1 MKKRLLSA
9 ALALAMVLTLLPFSA
24 MPVSAA
30 TSGPKA
36 TAPSGVTAVEL
47 KEGADCASYNGT
59 SVRWYAANAVLGK
72 TTAGVDVKTPTAGYY
87 AWDSGKQTAYYATAG
102 YIQGTN
108 SAGGAWYNAQGTG
121 TSSSGFI
128 TFSSFTLIADTTMTT
143 AYYIP
148 SSLSVNLNGCDLT
161 LAYSERQ
168 GNILTNL
175 TVTNS
180 PADPAIAAAA
190 RPSGTLALPSDLS
203 SGVSDRSFTLTATNA
218 TISGSIK
225 VNGGATNNY
234 GFTGNLKNTTL
245 QGGIT
250 VEGAANGSSRLTLR
264 MQGDSEVGNHVAAY
278 NAVLDLDMSAGDK
291 VSGSGVICNSRK
303 ATIDVTASYSK
314 PATIASI
321 GLGADTAGGAIENK
335 SGGTINLNSAACVTG
350 AITTFGQTTINV
362 KDTSTVGGNITFLSG
377 AATDGVGGAA
387 PNWTGTN
394 INITGYQTRVGG
406 ITQAAGDSL
415 KATVKVDDTATC
427 GKIALNEYGGTIT
440 VSHATTS
447 DIGMGLGTLTV
458 DNGATVN
465 GSISVGTKGAAN
477 ATISGANTTVSGV
490 VNPNNKGT
498 TLVINDGKFTSTETI
513 VVGNPS
519 TNVPKIRFELEK
531 GTTTV
536 KGGTFG
542 GSLQGSPVLSGIAYE
557 FKNLNDNL
565 YTYVR
570 TAPVND
576 VFKTLVD
583 MTQAAGGVNKT
594 QIIASDYDYDVASTQ
609 GRAYVLFKVDHNT
622 TGGVNNTPVSVLK
635 ILGTK
640 DSVIDLPDQVGG
652 RKVSYWYKG
661 EERHQT
667 NYIITAEDVTAQI
680 DGSDTPVTLLADS
693 TAAGST
699 DITAVALDTAKDVNG
714 LYKGLTI
721 SLDAS
726 GKVIKLSGLVDLAGK
741 NSASIPLK
749 LVNSRGDDTKL
760 KVNALVSLSS
770 NGQKRVYFT
779 DPSTGLTISGD
790 NSILTVAN
798 STQQFTLDGS
808 GLVVRDIN
816 LPISVAGSNNGTTNG
831 IAPGKPVAKVNG
843 GIAGTAGRESYKNA
857 LEANSQFATSGNNQ
871 LKNSIAV
878 QQSLNN
884 VLKSVTKSQVDNW
897 LATARRT
904 IATELKDTNSAKYAE
919 TYAAWD
925 TIEVEPY
932 LDIVVNNWTN
942 KTGNASS
949 ASLDVNLTL
958 KYRVVAV
965 HRANADWPSSITTQD
980 QKNKFERVEVTT
992 GNLTLTGDYGDIQLT
1007 LALPDEFAPAG
1018 TKLYAHHGNYAYDT
1032 GTGVVGTDKART
1044 VTFTTSHGFSPFT
1057 INEKTPVAQ
1066 SSKIIRNG
1074 VATADGEYDGAD
1086 AIAYPYLYD
1095 NLDTAVAEVADKGAI
1110 KLFPGFKTGT
1120 TDVPVS
1126 GKARIFRVITE
1137 ANSQTK
1143 LNFTGSNTKFT
1154 GDEANGNMTYTVT
1167 LSSDTAVAPTQK
1179 PIPVSAVAVTG
1190 GSASL
1195 SASRADEGDTIT
1207 VTLLPVAG
1215 YAAAGVAV
1223 RTDTGASVVVNGSG
1237 TRYTFVVPK
1246 GINVKSITVTP
1257 SFTKVNSNATVTV
1270 SNPAVGGTA
1279 ATTAGNNQ
1287 VAPGTPVTVTVSP
1300 TSGYRTMGIYV
1311 TNATASRTGANT
1323 FSFTVPANTTNVVVT
1338 PRFDRTNGTLFE
1350 DVWSYDYF
1358 SSAVAW
1364 AVGRGITNGD
1374 GSVYRFGTGKSCTR
1388 EDMVTFLWRNA
1399 GSPVVSGVTNPFWD
1413 VQVGSYYYNAVM
1425 WAIKNGI
1432 TKGVS
1437 SNQFGVGRPVTRGE
1451 AVTFLYRAAG
1461 EPAASTNSG
1470 FYDVP
1475 SSQYYAKAVTWAVGK
1490 GITNGDGSTVRFNP
1504 NGSCL
1509 REQIVTFMYRN
1520 ATGTRA

>member
-30 TSGPKA
+30 STATLGTDQSGKCSVTWRKA
-36 TAPSGVTAVEL
+36 DFVVG
-47 KEGADCASYNGT
+47 KDADGN
-59 SVRWYAANAVLGK
+59 
-72 TTAGVDVKTPTAGYY
+72 DVKTPSDGYY
-87 AWDSGKQTAYYATAG
+87 YWDGASRTLYSTTSGVLN
-102 YIQGTN
+102 GTN
-108 SAGGAWYNAQGTG
+108 ATSGTWYDSPVTANG
-121 TSSSGFI
+121 I
-128 TFSSFTLIADTTMTT
+128 LSSFTLIGNITVSGAHS
-143 AYYIP
+143 A
-148 SSLSVNLNGCDLT
+148 SSINVNLNNKSLDLRSYT
-161 LAYSERQ
+161 DAATTKLS
-168 GNILTNL
+168 GL
-175 TVTNS
+175 TVTNT
-180 PADPAIAAAA
+180 PVTGTADKTQAVTL
-190 RPSGTLALPSDLS
+190 PSGWS
-203 SGVSDRSFTLTATNA
+203 SLSDRSITLNVTNA
-218 TISGSIK
+218 TVTATSSITIT
-225 VNGGATNNY
+225 GAVGNNY
-234 GFTGNLKNTTL
+234 GFSATLTNAVLTGP
-245 QGGIT
+245 
-250 VEGAANGSSRLTLR
+250 VYVNGVPNNSSSLRLDMR
-264 MQGDSEVGNHVAAY
+264 GDSSANSGICATYAT
-278 NAVLDLDMSAGDK
+278 LDLDMKAGDS
-291 VSGSGVICNSRK
+291 VGGVTCKGKK
-303 ATIDVTASYSK
+303 ATIDANGYPK
-314 PATIASI
+314 RATIGSIDLGGTDVSGAS
-321 GLGADTAGGAIENK
+321 ENK
-335 SGGTINLNSAACVTG
+335 SGGTINLVSAADVTG
-350 AITTFGQTTINV
+350 AINTFGQTTINV

-513 VVGNPS
+513 AVGNPS

-609 GRAYVLFKVDHNT
+609 GGAYVLFKVDHNT

-667 NYIITAEDVTAQI
+667 NYIITAEDVTAQN

-857 LEANSQFATSGNNQ
+857 LEANSQFAISGNNQ

-1007 LALPDEFAPAG
+1007 LALPDEFVPTTG
-1018 TKLYAHHGNYAYDT
+1018 TTLYAHHGNYAY
-1032 GTGVVGTDKART
+1032 GTTVAGNDRTRT

-1074 VATADGEYDGAD
+1074 VAEGKDYGATD
-1086 AIAYPYLYD
+1086 ISFPYLYD

>member
-30 TSGPKA
+30 STATLGTDQSGKCSVTWRKA
-36 TAPSGVTAVEL
+36 DFVVG
-47 KEGADCASYNGT
+47 KDADGN
-59 SVRWYAANAVLGK
+59 
-72 TTAGVDVKTPTAGYY
+72 DVKTPSDGYY
-87 AWDSGKQTAYYATAG
+87 YWDGASRTLYSTTSGVLN
-102 YIQGTN
+102 GTN
-108 SAGGAWYNAQGTG
+108 ATSGTWYDSPVTANG
-121 TSSSGFI
+121 I
-128 TFSSFTLIADTTMTT
+128 LSSFTLIGNITVSGAHS
-143 AYYIP
+143 A
-148 SSLSVNLNGCDLT
+148 SSINVNLNNKSLDLQSYT
-161 LAYSERQ
+161 DAATTKLS
-168 GNILTNL
+168 GL
-175 TVTNS
+175 TVTNT
-180 PADPAIAAAA
+180 PVTGTADKTQAVTL
-190 RPSGTLALPSDLS
+190 PSGWS
-203 SGVSDRSFTLTATNA
+203 SLSDRSITLNVTNA
-218 TISGSIK
+218 TVTATSSITIT
-225 VNGGATNNY
+225 GAVGNNY
-234 GFTGNLKNTTL
+234 GFSATLTNAVLTGP
-245 QGGIT
+245 
-250 VEGAANGSSRLTLR
+250 VYVNGVPNNSSSLRLDMR
-264 MQGDSEVGNHVAAY
+264 GDSSANSGICATYAT
-278 NAVLDLDMSAGDK
+278 LDLDMKAGDS
-291 VSGSGVICNSRK
+291 VGGVTCKGKK
-303 ATIDVTASYSK
+303 ATIDANGYPK
-314 PATIASI
+314 RATIGSI
-321 GLGADTAGGAIENK
+321 DLGGTDVGGASENK
-335 SGGTINLNSAACVTG
+335 SGGTINLVSAADVTG
-350 AITTFGQTTINV
+350 AINTFGQTTINV

-513 VVGNPS
+513 AVGNPS

-609 GRAYVLFKVDHNT
+609 GGAYVLFKVDHNT

-667 NYIITAEDVTAQI
+667 NYIITAEDVTAQN

-857 LEANSQFATSGNNQ
+857 LEANSQFAISGNNQ

-1007 LALPDEFAPAG
+1007 LALPDEFVPTTG
-1018 TKLYAHHGNYAYDT
+1018 TTLYAHHGNYAY
-1032 GTGVVGTDKART
+1032 GTTVAGNDRTRT

-1074 VATADGEYDGAD
+1074 VAEGKDYGATD
-1086 AIAYPYLYD
+1086 ISFPYLYD

>member
-30 TSGPKA
+30 STATLGTDQSGKCSVTWRKA
-36 TAPSGVTAVEL
+36 DFVVG
-47 KEGADCASYNGT
+47 KDADGN
-59 SVRWYAANAVLGK
+59 
-72 TTAGVDVKTPTAGYY
+72 DVKTPSDGYY
-87 AWDSGKQTAYYATAG
+87 YWDGASRTLYSTTSGVLN
-102 YIQGTN
+102 GTN
-108 SAGGAWYNAQGTG
+108 ATSGTWYDSPVTANG
-121 TSSSGFI
+121 I
-128 TFSSFTLIADTTMTT
+128 LSSFTLIGNIMVSGAHS
-143 AYYIP
+143 A
-148 SSLSVNLNGCDLT
+148 SSINVNLNNKSLDLQSYT
-161 LAYSERQ
+161 DAATTKLS
-168 GNILTNL
+168 GL
-175 TVTNS
+175 TVTNT
-180 PADPAIAAAA
+180 PVTGTADKTQAVTL
-190 RPSGTLALPSDLS
+190 PSGWS
-203 SGVSDRSFTLTATNA
+203 SLRDRSITLNVTNA
-218 TISGSIK
+218 TVTATSSITIT
-225 VNGGATNNY
+225 GAVGNNY
-234 GFTGNLKNTTL
+234 GFSATLTNAVLTGP
-245 QGGIT
+245 
-250 VEGAANGSSRLTLR
+250 VYVNGVPNNSSSLRLDMR
-264 MQGDSEVGNHVAAY
+264 GDSSANSGICATYAT
-278 NAVLDLDMSAGDK
+278 LDLDMKAGDS
-291 VSGSGVICNSRK
+291 VGGVTCKGKK
-303 ATIDVTASYSK
+303 ATIDANGYPK
-314 PATIASI
+314 RATIGSIDLGGTDVSGAS
-321 GLGADTAGGAIENK
+321 ENK
-335 SGGTINLNSAACVTG
+335 SGGTINLVSAADVTG
-350 AITTFGQTTINV
+350 AINTFGQTTINV

-513 VVGNPS
+513 AVGNPS

-594 QIIASDYDYDVASTQ
+594 KIIASDYDYDVASTQ
-609 GRAYVLFKVDHNT
+609 GGAYVLFKVDHNT

-667 NYIITAEDVTAQI
+667 NYIITAEDVTAQN

-857 LEANSQFATSGNNQ
+857 LEANSQFAISGNNQ

-1007 LALPDEFAPAG
+1007 LALPDEFVPTTG
-1018 TKLYAHHGNYAYDT
+1018 TTLYAHHGNYAY
-1032 GTGVVGTDKART
+1032 GTTVAGNDRTRT

-1074 VATADGEYDGAD
+1074 VAEGKDYGATD
-1086 AIAYPYLYD
+1086 ISFPYLYD

>member
-9 ALALAMVLTLLPFSA
+9 ALALAMVLTLMPVSVL
-24 MPVSAA
+24 PVSAA
-30 TSGPKA
+30 ATTPDGTQMGEQQEGMTVTWYGTEHTYGKDNAGNDVTSTNP
-36 TAPSGVTAVEL
+36 
-47 KEGADCASYNGT
+47 
-59 SVRWYAANAVLGK
+59 
-72 TTAGVDVKTPTAGYY
+72 GYY
-87 AWDSGKQTAYYATAG
+87 AWDANARTLYYAASG
-102 YIQGTN
+102 VIEGL
-108 SAGGAWYNAQGTG
+108 SAAGGRWHPKPHTVNGTA
-121 TSSSGFI
+121 TYML
-128 TFSSFTLIADTTMTT
+128 SSFTLVGDITMNDPWA
-143 AYYIP
+143 AYAQ
-148 SSLSVNLNGCDLT
+148 SSISVNLNNYNLT
-161 LAYSERQ
+161 ISSGFNESN
-168 GNILTNL
+168 GTKFSNL
-175 TVTNS
+175 TVTNT
-180 PADPAIAAAA
+180 PVTGTADKTN
-190 RPSGTLALPSDLS
+190 SKVTLPSHWASLT
-203 SGVSDRSFTLTATNA
+203 DRSITLNVTNA
-218 TISGSIK
+218 ATDGNITITGD
-225 VNGGATNNY
+225 ATTNY
-234 GFTGNLKNTTL
+234 GFNGTFKNAHVNTSVTVNGADTGRSSLKVL
-245 QGGIT
+245 
-250 VEGAANGSSRLTLR
+250 
-264 MQGDSEVGNHVAAY
+264 MQGDSAMGHITAN
-278 NAVLDLDMSAGDK
+278 NATLDLDMAAGDK
-291 VSGSGVICNSRK
+291 VIGVSCIGKK
-303 ATIDVTASYSK
+303 ATIDANGYPK
-314 PATIASI
+314 RATIESI
-321 GLGADTAGGAIENK
+321 TLGNAARENK
-335 SGGTINLNSAACVTG
+335 SGGTINLNSAADVTG
-350 AITTFGQTTINV
+350 AINTYGQTTINV
-362 KDTSTVGGNITFLSG
+362 KDTSTTGAINFLSG
-377 AATDGVGGAA
+377 MANDGVGGAA
-387 PNWTGTN
+387 PNWAGTN
-394 INITGYQTRVGG
+394 INVTGYQTRVGG

-415 KATVKVDDTATC
+415 KATVKVDDTATS
-427 GKIALNEYGGTIT
+427 GAVNLNAYGGTVT
-440 VSHATTS
+440 VSHATTGA
-447 DIGMGLGTLTV
+447 IGMGLGTLTV

-465 GSISVGTKGAAN
+465 GAISIGHKGAAN
-477 ATISGANTTVSGV
+477 ATISGENTTVTGV
-490 VNPNNKGT
+490 INPNNKGT
-498 TLVINDGKFTSTETI
+498 TLVINNGTFTSNELLSD
-513 VVGNPS
+513 NDPS
-519 TNVPKIRFELEK
+519 SGKMKDELGK
-531 GTTTV
+531 GSTTV

-542 GSLQGSPVLSGIAYE
+542 VSLLGSPVLSNIAYE
-557 FKNLNDNL
+557 FGKGKDGPGFSITDAM
-565 YTYVR
+565 YTYIPAG
-570 TAPVND
+570 TIND
-576 VFKTLVD
+576 VFQKLAD
-583 MTQAAGGVNKT
+583 MTQDAGSVENT
-594 QIIASDYDYDVASTQ
+594 NIRPASTIP
-609 GRAYVLFKVDHNT
+609 GVGGDAVIDFVLDHDNV
-622 TGGVNNTPVSVLK
+622 GGQLNTPVSVVR
-635 ILGTK
+635 ILARPNA
-640 DSVIDLPDQVGG
+640 VIDLPNKVGG
-652 RKVSYWYKG
+652 RTVTNWYKG
-661 EERHQT
+661 EAAHKT
-667 NYIITAEDVTAQI
+667 NYIVVEADCYANNNLKSVELV
-680 DGSDTPVTLLADS
+680 ADS
-693 TAAGST
+693 TSAGNN
-699 DITAVALDTAKDVNG
+699 DITSVSLDAARDTG
-714 LYKGLTI
+714 GTYKGLTI
-721 SLDAS
+721 SLDSS
-726 GKVIKLSGLVDLAGK
+726 GKVIKLSGLVTLVGNQAV
-741 NSASIPLK
+741 IPLQ
-749 LVNSRGDDTKL
+749 LVNARGQATL
-760 KVNALVSLSS
+760 KVDVLVDQQ
-770 NGQKRVYFT
+770 NNQKRVYFT
-779 DPSTGLTISGD
+779 NPQPSTGLTISGD
-790 NSILTVAN
+790 NRILTVAN

-816 LPISVAGSNNGTTNG
+816 LPISVRGSAQGTITAGPS
-831 IAPGKPVAKVNG
+831 VAKVNG

-857 LEANSQFATSGNNQ
+857 LEQVKPFDNVASGKE

-919 TYAAWD
+919 TYAAWG

-965 HRANADWPSSITTQD
+965 HGGNTWPNGITQEQ
-980 QKNKFERVEVTT
+980 QKKFERVEVTT
-992 GNLTLTGDYGDIQLT
+992 GNLTLSGDYGDIQLT
-1007 LALPDEFAPAG
+1007 LALPDEFAPTD
-1018 TKLYAHHGNYAYDT
+1018 TKLYAHHGNYAY
-1032 GTGVVGTDKART
+1032 GTTVAGNNRTRT

-1074 VATADGEYDGAD
+1074 VAEGKDYGANN
-1086 AIAYPYLYD
+1086 ISFPYLYD

>member
-30 TSGPKA
+30 STATLGTDQSGKCSVTWRKA
-36 TAPSGVTAVEL
+36 DFVVG
-47 KEGADCASYNGT
+47 KDADGN
-59 SVRWYAANAVLGK
+59 
-72 TTAGVDVKTPTAGYY
+72 DVKTPSDGYY
-87 AWDSGKQTAYYATAG
+87 YWDGASRTLYSTTSGVLN
-102 YIQGTN
+102 GTN
-108 SAGGAWYNAQGTG
+108 ATSGTWYDSPVTANG
-121 TSSSGFI
+121 I
-128 TFSSFTLIADTTMTT
+128 LSSFTLIGNITVSGAHS
-143 AYYIP
+143 A
-148 SSLSVNLNGCDLT
+148 SSINVNLNNKSLGLQSYTDAATTKL
-161 LAYSERQ
+161 S
-168 GNILTNL
+168 GL
-175 TVTNS
+175 TVTNT
-180 PADPAIAAAA
+180 PVTGTADKTQAVTL
-190 RPSGTLALPSDLS
+190 PSGWS
-203 SGVSDRSFTLTATNA
+203 SLSDRSITLNVTNA
-218 TISGSIK
+218 TVTATSSITIT
-225 VNGGATNNY
+225 GAVGNNY
-234 GFTGNLKNTTL
+234 GFSATLTNAVLTGP
-245 QGGIT
+245 
-250 VEGAANGSSRLTLR
+250 VYVNGVPNNSSSLRLDMR
-264 MQGDSEVGNHVAAY
+264 GDSSANSGICATYAT
-278 NAVLDLDMSAGDK
+278 LDLDMKAGDS
-291 VSGSGVICNSRK
+291 VGGVTCKGKK
-303 ATIDVTASYSK
+303 ATIDANGYPK
-314 PATIASI
+314 RATIGSIDLGGTDVSGAS
-321 GLGADTAGGAIENK
+321 ENK
-335 SGGTINLNSAACVTG
+335 SGGTINLVSAADVTG
-350 AITTFGQTTINV
+350 AINTFGQTTINV

-513 VVGNPS
+513 AVGNPS

-609 GRAYVLFKVDHNT
+609 GGAYVLFKVDHNT

-667 NYIITAEDVTAQI
+667 NYIITAEDVTAQN

-857 LEANSQFATSGNNQ
+857 LEANSQFAISGNNQ

-1007 LALPDEFAPAG
+1007 LALPDEFVPTTG
-1018 TKLYAHHGNYAYDT
+1018 TTLYAHHGNYAY
-1032 GTGVVGTDKART
+1032 GTTVAGNDRTRT

-1074 VATADGEYDGAD
+1074 VAEGKDYGATD
-1086 AIAYPYLYD
+1086 ISFPYLYD

>member
-9 ALALAMVLTLLPFSA
+9 ALALAMVLTLMPVSV
-24 MPVSAA
+24 MPVSATTTLDGTQMGA
-30 TSGPKA
+30 QQEGMTVTWYGTEHTYGKDNDGNDVTS
-36 TAPSGVTAVEL
+36 
-47 KEGADCASYNGT
+47 
-59 SVRWYAANAVLGK
+59 R
-72 TTAGVDVKTPTAGYY
+72 TPGYY
-87 AWDSGKQTAYYATAG
+87 AWDANARKLYHAASGVIEGLSA
-102 YIQGTN
+102 
-108 SAGGAWYNAQGTG
+108 AGGRWHPNAYTSNGTA
-121 TSSSGFI
+121 THML
-128 TFSSFTLIADTTMTT
+128 SSFTLVGDTTVSGSGT
-143 AYYIP
+143 AYAQ
-148 SSLSVNLNGCDLT
+148 SSISVNLNNHSLT
-161 LAYSERQ
+161 ISDGFNESN
-168 GNILTNL
+168 GTKFSNL
-175 TVTNS
+175 TVTNT
-180 PADPAIAAAA
+180 PVTGVADKTKAV
-190 RPSGTLALPSDLS
+190 TLPTSWAGSTQGAGL
-203 SGVSDRSFTLTATNA
+203 SDRSITLNVTNATVSGGICVNGGVGNNYGFSATLTNAVLSGDVHVYGAPNNSSSLRLDMRGDSTASGICATNA
-218 TISGSIK
+218 T
-225 VNGGATNNY
+225 
-234 GFTGNLKNTTL
+234 
-245 QGGIT
+245 
-250 VEGAANGSSRLTLR
+250 
-264 MQGDSEVGNHVAAY
+264 
-278 NAVLDLDMSAGDK
+278 LDLDMKAGDS
-291 VSGSGVICNSRK
+291 VDGVTCNGKK
-303 ATIDVTASYSK
+303 ATIDVNASYSK
-314 PATIASI
+314 HATIASI
-321 GLGADTAGGAIENK
+321 TLGNTASENK
-335 SGGTINLNSAACVTG
+335 SGGTINLNSAAHVTG
-350 AITTFGQTTINV
+350 EISTFGQTTINV
-362 KDTSTVGGNITFLSG
+362 KDTSTVGDNITFLSG
-377 AATDGVGGAA
+377 KATDGVNGAA
-387 PNWTGTN
+387 PNWAGTN
-394 INITGYQTRVGG
+394 INVTGYQTRVGG
-406 ITQAAGDSL
+406 IKQEADDSL
-415 KATVKVDDTATC
+415 SATVKVEDTATC
-427 GKIALNEYGGTIT
+427 GVVDLNAYGGALT
-440 VSHATTS
+440 VSNATVGAAGNTNGA
-447 DIGMGLGTLTV
+447 IGLGRGTLTV
-458 DNGATVN
+458 NNGATVN
-465 GSISVGTKGAAN
+465 GTINFGEKGEAN
-477 ATISGANTTVSGV
+477 ATISGENTTVTGV
-490 VNPNNKGT
+490 VAPADKGS
-498 TLVINDGKFTSTETI
+498 TLVINDGKFTSTGD
-513 VVGNPS
+513 V
-519 TNVPKIRFELEK
+519 KKELED

-536 KGGTFG
+536 KGGTFAV
-542 GSLQGSPVLSGIAYE
+542 SLLGSPVLSNIAYE
-557 FKNLNDNL
+557 FAEGGYGVGGQAGFTASS
-565 YTYVR
+565 YTYIP
-570 TAPVND
+570 TGAVND
-576 VFKTLVD
+576 VFQKLVD
-583 MTQAAGGVNKT
+583 MTQDAGGVSKS
-594 QIIASDYDYDVASTQ
+594 QARPASTIPDS
-609 GRAYVLFKVDHNT
+609 GKGDVPIEFVLDHDAI
-622 TGGVNNTPVSVLK
+622 GGELNTPVSVVQIVAK
-635 ILGTK
+635 PNA
-640 DSVIDLPDQVGG
+640 VIDLPSKVGG
-652 RKVSYWYKG
+652 RTVTNWYKG
-661 EERHQT
+661 EAAHKT
-667 NYIITAEDVTAQI
+667 NYIVTEQDAV
-680 DGSDTPVTLLADS
+680 DCLGGKATVKLVADS
-693 TAAGST
+693 TSAGNN
-699 DITAVALDTAKDVNG
+699 DITAVSLNTGIAGSDA
-714 LYKGLTI
+714 YKGLTI

-726 GKVIKLSGLVDLAGK
+726 KKVIKLSGLVTLVGNQAV
-741 NSASIPLK
+741 IPLK
-749 LVNSRGDDTKL
+749 LVNARGQDSLT
-760 KVNALVSLSS
+760 VSVLVDQQ
-770 NGQKRVYFT
+770 NNQKRVYFT
-779 DPSTGLTISGD
+779 NPSTGLTISGD
-790 NSILTVAN
+790 NSILTVTN

-816 LPISVAGSNNGTTNG
+816 LPISVAGSKNGTTNG
-831 IAPGKPVAKVNG
+831 ITPGKPVAKVNG
-843 GIAGTAGRESYKNA
+843 GIAGTAGRESYKKS
-857 LEANSQFATSGNNQ
+857 LEDNSQFDTTGNNQ
-871 LKNSIAV
+871 LKDSIAV

-884 VLKSVTKSQVDNW
+884 VLKGVTKSQVDNW

-919 TYAAWD
+919 TYAAWG

-965 HRANADWPSSITTQD
+965 HGGNTWPSGMTAP
-980 QKNKFERVEVTT
+980 QKTKFARVEVTT
-992 GNLTLTGDYGDIQLT
+992 GNLTLTGDYGNIQLT
-1007 LALPDEFAPAG
+1007 LALPDEFVPTTG
-1018 TKLYAHHGNYAYDT
+1018 TTLYAHHGNYAY
-1032 GTGVVGTDKART
+1032 GTTVAGSNRTRT

-1074 VATADGEYDGAD
+1074 VATKDGEYGSAN
-1086 AIAYPYLYD
+1086 ITYPYLYD

-1399 GSPVVSGVTNPFWD
+1399 GSPVVTGVTNPFWD

-1425 WAIKNGI
+1425 WAVKNGI

-1437 SNQFGVGRPVTRGE
+1437 SNQFGVGRPVSRGE

>member
-30 TSGPKA
+30 STATLGTDQSGKCSVTWRKA
-36 TAPSGVTAVEL
+36 DFVVG
-47 KEGADCASYNGT
+47 KDADGN
-59 SVRWYAANAVLGK
+59 
-72 TTAGVDVKTPTAGYY
+72 DVKTPSDGYY
-87 AWDSGKQTAYYATAG
+87 YWDGASRTLYSTTSGVLN
-102 YIQGTN
+102 GTN
-108 SAGGAWYNAQGTG
+108 ATSGTWYDSPVTANG
-121 TSSSGFI
+121 I
-128 TFSSFTLIADTTMTT
+128 LSSFTLIGNITVSGAHS
-143 AYYIP
+143 A
-148 SSLSVNLNGCDLT
+148 SSINVNLNNKSLDLQSYT
-161 LAYSERQ
+161 DAATTKLS
-168 GNILTNL
+168 GL
-175 TVTNS
+175 TVTNT
-180 PADPAIAAAA
+180 PVTGTADKTQAVTL
-190 RPSGTLALPSDLS
+190 PSGWS
-203 SGVSDRSFTLTATNA
+203 SLSDRSITLNVTNATVTATSSITITGAVGNNYGFSATLTNAVLSGAVYVYGASNNSSSLRLDMRGDSSANSGICATNA
-218 TISGSIK
+218 T
-225 VNGGATNNY
+225 
-234 GFTGNLKNTTL
+234 
-245 QGGIT
+245 
-250 VEGAANGSSRLTLR
+250 
-264 MQGDSEVGNHVAAY
+264 
-278 NAVLDLDMSAGDK
+278 LDLDMKAGDS
-291 VSGSGVICNSRK
+291 VGGVTCNGKK
-303 ATIDVTASYSK
+303 ATIDVNASYSK
-314 PATIASI
+314 PASITSITLGNTAS
-321 GLGADTAGGAIENK
+321 ENK
-335 SGGTINLNSAACVTG
+335 SGGTINLNSAAHVTG

-377 AATDGVGGAA
+377 KATDGVNGAA

-394 INITGYQTRVGG
+394 INVTGYQTRVGG
-406 ITQAAGDSL
+406 IIQAADDSL
-415 KATVKVDDTATC
+415 KATVKVDDTAAC
-427 GKIALNEYGGTIT
+427 GAIALNEYGGTIT
-440 VSHATTS
+440 VSHATTGG
-447 DIGMGLGTLTV
+447 IGMGLGTLIV

-498 TLVINDGKFTSTETI
+498 TLVINDGKFTSTQTI
-513 VVGNPS
+513 AVGNPS

-557 FKNLNDNL
+557 FKNLNDKL

-609 GRAYVLFKVDHNT
+609 GGAYVLFKVDHNT
-622 TGGVNNTPVSVLK
+622 TGGVNNTPVSVLQ

-667 NYIITAEDVTAQI
+667 NYIITAEDVTAQN

-816 LPISVAGSNNGTTNG
+816 LPISVSGSGSNTITAG
-831 IAPGKPVAKVNG
+831 PSVAKVNG
-843 GIAGTAGRESYKNA
+843 GIAGTAGRESYKTA
-857 LEANSQFATSGNNQ
+857 LEQVKPFDNADPGKQ
-871 LKNSIAV
+871 LKDSIAV

-965 HRANADWPSSITTQD
+965 HRNSAAWPTGMTQE
-980 QKNKFERVEVTT
+980 QQEKFKRVEVTT

-1007 LALPDEFAPAG
+1007 LALPDEFVPTTG
-1018 TKLYAHHGNYAYDT
+1018 TTLYAHHGNYAYGTTVT
-1032 GTGVVGTDKART
+1032 GRNRTRT

-1074 VATADGEYDGAD
+1074 VAEGKDYGAND
-1086 AIAYPYLYD
+1086 ISFPYLYD

>member
-1 MKKRLLSA
+1 
-9 ALALAMVLTLLPFSA
+9 
-24 MPVSAA
+24 
-30 TSGPKA
+30 
-36 TAPSGVTAVEL
+36 
-47 KEGADCASYNGT
+47 
-59 SVRWYAANAVLGK
+59 
-72 TTAGVDVKTPTAGYY
+72 
-87 AWDSGKQTAYYATAG
+87 
-102 YIQGTN
+102 
-108 SAGGAWYNAQGTG
+108 
-121 TSSSGFI
+121 
-128 TFSSFTLIADTTMTT
+128 
-143 AYYIP
+143 
-148 SSLSVNLNGCDLT
+148 
-161 LAYSERQ
+161 
-168 GNILTNL
+168 
-175 TVTNS
+175 
-180 PADPAIAAAA
+180 
-190 RPSGTLALPSDLS
+190 
-203 SGVSDRSFTLTATNA
+203 
-218 TISGSIK
+218 
-225 VNGGATNNY
+225 
-234 GFTGNLKNTTL
+234 
-245 QGGIT
+245 
-250 VEGAANGSSRLTLR
+250 
-264 MQGDSEVGNHVAAY
+264 
-278 NAVLDLDMSAGDK
+278 
-291 VSGSGVICNSRK
+291 
-303 ATIDVTASYSK
+303 
-314 PATIASI
+314 
-321 GLGADTAGGAIENK
+321 
-335 SGGTINLNSAACVTG
+335 
-350 AITTFGQTTINV
+350 
-362 KDTSTVGGNITFLSG
+362 
-377 AATDGVGGAA
+377 
-387 PNWTGTN
+387 
-394 INITGYQTRVGG
+394 
-406 ITQAAGDSL
+406 
-415 KATVKVDDTATC
+415 
-427 GKIALNEYGGTIT
+427 
-440 VSHATTS
+440 
-447 DIGMGLGTLTV
+447 
-458 DNGATVN
+458 
-465 GSISVGTKGAAN
+465 
-477 ATISGANTTVSGV
+477 
-490 VNPNNKGT
+490 
-498 TLVINDGKFTSTETI
+498 
-513 VVGNPS
+513 
-519 TNVPKIRFELEK
+519 
-531 GTTTV
+531 
-536 KGGTFG
+536 
-542 GSLQGSPVLSGIAYE
+542 
-557 FKNLNDNL
+557 
-565 YTYVR
+565 
-570 TAPVND
+570 
-576 VFKTLVD
+576 
-583 MTQAAGGVNKT
+583 MTQDAGGVDHTNIKP
-594 QIIASDYDYDVASTQ
+594 ASTIPNSGTGV
-609 GRAYVLFKVDHNT
+609 GRGTALIDFVLDHNNQ
-622 TGGVNNTPVSVLK
+622 GGQLNTPVSVVR
-635 ILGTK
+635 IFAQPNA
-640 DSVIDLPDQVGG
+640 VIDLPNKVGG
-652 RKVSYWYKG
+652 RTVTNWYKN
-661 EERHQT
+661 ENAHKT
-667 NYIITAEDVTAQI
+667 NYIVVNEDYN
-680 DGSDTPVTLLADS
+680 GGTPIKLVADS
-693 TAAGST
+693 TSAGNN
-699 DITAVALDTAKDVNG
+699 DITAVSLDAGRDTSG
-714 LYKGLTI
+714 TYKGLTI

-726 GKVIKLSGLVDLAGK
+726 NKVIKLSGLVTLVGNQAV
-741 NSASIPLK
+741 IPLQ
-749 LVNSRGDDTKL
+749 LVNARGQATL
-760 KVNALVSLSS
+760 KVDVLVDQQ
-770 NGQKRVYFT
+770 NNQKRVYFT
-779 DPSTGLTISGD
+779 NPSTGLTISGD
-790 NSILTVAN
+790 NSILTVTN

-816 LPISVAGSNNGTTNG
+816 LPISVRGSGSGTITAGPS
-831 IAPGKPVAKVNG
+831 VAKVNG
-843 GIAGTAGRESYKNA
+843 GIAGTAGRESYKQA
-857 LEANSQFATSGNNQ
+857 LEKNNPFNSATTGM
-871 LKNSIAV
+871 LKDSIAV

-980 QKNKFERVEVTT
+980 QMNKFERVEVTT

-1032 GTGVVGTDKART
+1032 GTGVAGTDKART

-1074 VATADGEYDGAD
+1074 VATAGGEYDGAD

-1120 TDVPVS
+1120 TDVP
-1126 GKARIFRVITE
+1126 KARIFRVITE

-1195 SASRADEGDTIT
+1195 SASRAD

>member
-30 TSGPKA
+30 STATLGTDQSGKCSVTWRKA
-36 TAPSGVTAVEL
+36 DFVVG
-47 KEGADCASYNGT
+47 KDADGN
-59 SVRWYAANAVLGK
+59 
-72 TTAGVDVKTPTAGYY
+72 DVKTPSDGYY
-87 AWDSGKQTAYYATAG
+87 YWDGASRTLYSTTSGVLN
-102 YIQGTN
+102 GTN
-108 SAGGAWYNAQGTG
+108 ATSGTWYDSPVTANG
-121 TSSSGFI
+121 I
-128 TFSSFTLIADTTMTT
+128 LSSFTLIGNITVSGAHS
-143 AYYIP
+143 A
-148 SSLSVNLNGCDLT
+148 SSINVNLNNKSLDLQSYT
-161 LAYSERQ
+161 DAATTKLS
-168 GNILTNL
+168 GL
-175 TVTNS
+175 TVTNT
-180 PADPAIAAAA
+180 PVTGTADKTQAVTL
-190 RPSGTLALPSDLS
+190 PSGWS
-203 SGVSDRSFTLTATNA
+203 SLSDRSITLNVTNA
-218 TISGSIK
+218 TVTATSSITIT
-225 VNGGATNNY
+225 GAVGNNY
-234 GFTGNLKNTTL
+234 GFSATLTNAVLTGP
-245 QGGIT
+245 
-250 VEGAANGSSRLTLR
+250 VYVNGVPNNSSSLRLDMR
-264 MQGDSEVGNHVAAY
+264 GDSSANSGICATYAT
-278 NAVLDLDMSAGDK
+278 LDLDMKAGDS
-291 VSGSGVICNSRK
+291 VGGVTCKGKK
-303 ATIDVTASYSK
+303 ATIDANGYPK
-314 PATIASI
+314 RATIGSI
-321 GLGADTAGGAIENK
+321 DLGGTGVSGVSENK
-335 SGGTINLNSAACVTG
+335 SGGTINLVSAADVTG
-350 AITTFGQTTINV
+350 AINTFGQTTINV

-513 VVGNPS
+513 AVGNPS

-594 QIIASDYDYDVASTQ
+594 QIIASDYDYDVASAQ
-609 GRAYVLFKVDHNT
+609 GGAYVLFKVDHNT

-667 NYIITAEDVTAQI
+667 NYIITAEDVTAQN

-857 LEANSQFATSGNNQ
+857 LEANSQFAISGNNQ

-1007 LALPDEFAPAG
+1007 LALPDEFVPTTG
-1018 TKLYAHHGNYAYDT
+1018 TTLYAHHGNYAY
-1032 GTGVVGTDKART
+1032 GTTVAGNDRTRT

-1074 VATADGEYDGAD
+1074 VAEGKDYGATD
-1086 AIAYPYLYD
+1086 ISFPYLYD

>member
-9 ALALAMVLTLLPFSA
+9 ALALAMVLTLLPLSA
-24 MPVSAA
+24 FAANVPVYAAVIAPTAPDGLPSGQFVALNETEHNGLISVAWKAAGADLGTLKNGTKIVAKSDGYYYYNASIETLYYATGGVLANTTNA
-30 TSGPKA
+30 TSGTWYDSP
-36 TAPSGVTAVEL
+36 VTA
-47 KEGADCASYNGT
+47 NGI
-59 SVRWYAANAVLGK
+59 L
-72 TTAGVDVKTPTAGYY
+72 
-87 AWDSGKQTAYYATAG
+87 
-102 YIQGTN
+102 
-108 SAGGAWYNAQGTG
+108 
-121 TSSSGFI
+121 
-128 TFSSFTLIADTTMTT
+128 SSFTLIGNITVSGAHS
-143 AYYIP
+143 A
-148 SSLSVNLNGCDLT
+148 SSINVNLNNKSLDLQSYT
-161 LAYSERQ
+161 DAATTKLSS
-168 GNILTNL
+168 L
-175 TVTNS
+175 TVTNTPVTGVANRDNS
-180 PADPAIAAAA
+180 VVTLPGHWAGTTQGAGLSDRSITLNVTNATVTSNGGICVNGAVGNNYGF
-190 RPSGTLALPSDLS
+190 SGTLTNAKLS
-203 SGVSDRSFTLTATNA
+203 RDVYVYGAPNNSSSLRLDMRGDSTASGICATNA
-218 TISGSIK
+218 T
-225 VNGGATNNY
+225 
-234 GFTGNLKNTTL
+234 
-245 QGGIT
+245 
-250 VEGAANGSSRLTLR
+250 
-264 MQGDSEVGNHVAAY
+264 
-278 NAVLDLDMSAGDK
+278 LDLDMKAGDT
-291 VSGSGVICNSRK
+291 VGGVTCNGKK
-303 ATIDVTASYSK
+303 ATIDVNASYSK
-314 PATIASI
+314 PASITSITLGNTAS
-321 GLGADTAGGAIENK
+321 ENK
-335 SGGTINLNSAACVTG
+335 SGGTINLNSAAHVTG

-362 KDTSTVGGNITFLSG
+362 KDTSKVDGNISFLSG
-377 AATDGVGGAA
+377 KATDGVNGAA
-387 PNWTGTN
+387 PNWAGTN
-394 INITGYQTRVGG
+394 INVTGYQTRVGG

-415 KATVKVDDTATC
+415 KATVKVDDTATS
-427 GKIALNEYGGTIT
+427 GVVNLDAYGGTVT
-440 VSHATTS
+440 VSHATTGA
-447 DIGMGLGTLTV
+447 IGMGLGTLTV

-465 GSISVGTKGAAN
+465 GAISIGHKGAAN
-477 ATISGANTTVSGV
+477 ATISGENTTVTGV
-490 VNPNNKGT
+490 INPNNKGT
-498 TLVINDGKFTSTETI
+498 TLVINNGTFTSNELLNAN
-513 VVGNPS
+513 NPS
-519 TNVPKIRFELEK
+519 SGKMKDELGK
-531 GTTTV
+531 GSTTV

-542 GSLQGSPVLSGIAYE
+542 VSLLGSPVLSNIAYE
-557 FKNLNDNL
+557 FGEGTPVGGNNLRDPT
-565 YTYVR
+565 YTYVP
-570 TAPVND
+570 TGTVND
-576 VFKTLVD
+576 VFQKLVD
-583 MTQAAGGVNKT
+583 MTQDAGGVDHTNIKP
-594 QIIASDYDYDVASTQ
+594 ASTIPNSGTGV
-609 GRAYVLFKVDHNT
+609 GRGTALIDFVLDHNNQ
-622 TGGVNNTPVSVLK
+622 GGQLNTPVSVVR
-635 ILGTK
+635 IFAQPNA
-640 DSVIDLPDQVGG
+640 VIDLPNKVGG
-652 RKVSYWYKG
+652 RTVTNWYKN
-661 EERHQT
+661 ENAHKT
-667 NYIITAEDVTAQI
+667 NYIVVNEDCNGGIPIKLV
-680 DGSDTPVTLLADS
+680 ADS
-693 TAAGST
+693 TSAGNN
-699 DITAVALDTAKDVNG
+699 DITAVSLDAGRDTSG
-714 LYKGLTI
+714 TYKGLTI

-726 GKVIKLSGLVDLAGK
+726 NKVIKLSGLVTLVGNQAV
-741 NSASIPLK
+741 IPLQ
-749 LVNSRGDDTKL
+749 LVNARGQDTL
-760 KVNALVSLSS
+760 KVDVLVDQQ
-770 NGQKRVYFT
+770 NNQKRVYFT
-779 DPSTGLTISGD
+779 NPSTGLTISGD
-790 NSILTVAN
+790 NSILTVTN

-816 LPISVAGSNNGTTNG
+816 LPISVRGSGSGTITAGPS
-831 IAPGKPVAKVNG
+831 VAKVNG
-843 GIAGTAGRESYKNA
+843 GIAGTAGRESYKQA
-857 LEANSQFATSGNNQ
+857 LEKNNPFNSATTGM
-871 LKNSIAV
+871 LKDSIAV

-919 TYAAWD
+919 TYAAWG

-965 HRANADWPSSITTQD
+965 HGGTTWPNGMTQE
-980 QKNKFERVEVTT
+980 QRRKFERVEVTT

-1007 LALPDEFAPAG
+1007 LALPDEFVPTTG
-1018 TKLYAHHGNYAYDT
+1018 TTLYVHHGNYAY
-1032 GTGVVGTDKART
+1032 GTTVAGSDRTRT

-1074 VATADGEYDGAD
+1074 VAEGKDYGATD
-1086 AIAYPYLYD
+1086 ISFPYLYD

>member
-9 ALALAMVLTLLPFSA
+9 ALALAMVLTLLPLSA
-24 MPVSAA
+24 FAANVPVYAAVSAPTAPDGLPSGQFVALNETEHNGLISVAWKAAGADLGTLKNGTKIVAKSDGYYYYNASIETLYYATGGVLANTTNA
-30 TSGPKA
+30 TSG
-36 TAPSGVTAVEL
+36 T
-47 KEGADCASYNGT
+47 
-59 SVRWYAANAVLGK
+59 WYAQPIAANG
-72 TTAGVDVKTPTAGYY
+72 
-87 AWDSGKQTAYYATAG
+87 S
-102 YIQGTN
+102 IM
-108 SAGGAWYNAQGTG
+108 
-121 TSSSGFI
+121 
-128 TFSSFTLIADTTMTT
+128 SSFTLIGDITMTGL
-143 AYYIP
+143 AYFP
-148 SSLSVNLNGCDLT
+148 SSINVNLNNCSLNLSAQNDAAATANAKL
-161 LAYSERQ
+161 SS
-168 GNILTNL
+168 L
-175 TVTNS
+175 TVTNTPVTGVANRDNS
-180 PADPAIAAAA
+180 VV
-190 RPSGTLALPSDLS
+190 TLPSHWTGLT
-203 SGVSDRSFTLTATNA
+203 DRSITLNVTNA
-218 TISGSIK
+218 KITNDITITGD
-225 VNGGATNNY
+225 ATTNY
-234 GFTGNLKNTTL
+234 GFNGTFKNANVNTTVTVNGADTGRSNLKVL
-245 QGGIT
+245 
-250 VEGAANGSSRLTLR
+250 
-264 MQGDSEVGNHVAAY
+264 MQGDSGMGHIKAN
-278 NAVLDLDMSAGDK
+278 NATLDLDMGAGDK
-291 VSGSGVICNSRK
+291 VLDVSCIGKK

-314 PATIASI
+314 PASITSITLGNTAS
-321 GLGADTAGGAIENK
+321 ENK
-335 SGGTINLNSAACVTG
+335 SGGTINLNSAAHVTG

-362 KDTSTVGGNITFLSG
+362 KDTSKVDGNISFLSG
-377 AATDGVGGAA
+377 KATDGVNGAA
-387 PNWTGTN
+387 PNWAGTN
-394 INITGYQTRVGG
+394 INVTGYQTRVGG

-415 KATVKVDDTATC
+415 KATVKVDDTATS
-427 GKIALNEYGGTIT
+427 GAVNLDAYGGTVT
-440 VSHATTS
+440 VSHATTGA
-447 DIGMGLGTLTV
+447 IGMGLGTLTV

-465 GSISVGTKGAAN
+465 GAISIGHKGAAN
-477 ATISGANTTVSGV
+477 ATISGENTTVTGV
-490 VNPNNKGT
+490 INPNNKGT
-498 TLVINDGKFTSTETI
+498 TLVINNGTFTSNELLS
-513 VVGNPS
+513 VNDPS
-519 TNVPKIRFELEK
+519 SGKMKDELGK
-531 GTTTV
+531 GSTTV

-542 GSLQGSPVLSGIAYE
+542 VSLLGSPVLSNIAYE
-557 FKNLNDNL
+557 FGKGKDGPGFSITDAM
-565 YTYVR
+565 YTYIPAG
-570 TAPVND
+570 TIND
-576 VFKTLVD
+576 VFQKLAD
-583 MTQAAGGVNKT
+583 MTQDAGSVENT
-594 QIIASDYDYDVASTQ
+594 NIRPASTIP
-609 GRAYVLFKVDHNT
+609 GVGGDAVIDFVLDHDNV
-622 TGGVNNTPVSVLK
+622 GGQLNTPVSVVR
-635 ILGTK
+635 ILARPNA
-640 DSVIDLPDQVGG
+640 VIDLPNKVGG
-652 RKVSYWYKG
+652 RTVTNWYKG
-661 EERHQT
+661 EAAHKT
-667 NYIITAEDVTAQI
+667 NYIVTEQDAV
-680 DGSDTPVTLLADS
+680 DCLGGKATVKLVADS
-693 TAAGST
+693 TSAGNN
-699 DITAVALDTAKDVNG
+699 DITAVSLNTGIAGSDA
-714 LYKGLTI
+714 YKGLTI

-726 GKVIKLSGLVDLAGK
+726 KKVIKLSGLVTLVGNQAV
-741 NSASIPLK
+741 IPLK
-749 LVNSRGDDTKL
+749 LVNARGQDSLT
-760 KVNALVSLSS
+760 VSVLVDQQ
-770 NGQKRVYFT
+770 NNQKRVYFT
-779 DPSTGLTISGD
+779 NPSTGLTISGD

-816 LPISVAGSNNGTTNG
+816 LPISVRGSAQGTITAGPS
-831 IAPGKPVAKVNG
+831 VAKVNG
-843 GIAGTAGRESYKNA
+843 GIAGTAGRESYKQA
-857 LEANSQFATSGNNQ
+857 LEKSNPFNSATTGM
-871 LKNSIAV
+871 LKDSIAV

-919 TYAAWD
+919 TYAAWG

-965 HRANADWPSSITTQD
+965 HGGTTWPTGMTQEQ
-980 QKNKFERVEVTT
+980 QKKFERVEVTT

-1074 VATADGEYDGAD
+1074 VAEGKDYGATD
-1086 AIAYPYLYD
+1086 ISFPYLYD

>member
-9 ALALAMVLTLLPFSA
+9 ALALAMVLTLMPVSVL
-24 MPVSAA
+24 PVSAA
-30 TSGPKA
+30 ATTPDGTQMGEQQEGMTVTWYGTEHTYGKDNAGNDVTSTNP
-36 TAPSGVTAVEL
+36 
-47 KEGADCASYNGT
+47 
-59 SVRWYAANAVLGK
+59 
-72 TTAGVDVKTPTAGYY
+72 GYY
-87 AWDSGKQTAYYATAG
+87 AWDANARTLYHAASGVIEGLSA
-102 YIQGTN
+102 
-108 SAGGAWYNAQGTG
+108 AGGRWHPKPHTVNGTA
-121 TSSSGFI
+121 TYML
-128 TFSSFTLIADTTMTT
+128 SSFTLVGNTTVSGSGT
-143 AYYIP
+143 AYAQ
-148 SSLSVNLNGCDLT
+148 SSISVNLNNYNLT
-161 LAYSERQ
+161 ISSGFNESN
-168 GNILTNL
+168 GTKFSNL
-175 TVTNS
+175 TVTNT
-180 PADPAIAAAA
+180 PVTGVADKTKAV
-190 RPSGTLALPSDLS
+190 TLPTSWAGSTQ
-203 SGVSDRSFTLTATNA
+203 GVGLSDRSITLNVTNATVSGDICVNGGVGNNYGFSATLTNAVLSGPVYVFGALNNSSSLRLDMRGDSSANSGICATNA
-218 TISGSIK
+218 T
-225 VNGGATNNY
+225 
-234 GFTGNLKNTTL
+234 
-245 QGGIT
+245 
-250 VEGAANGSSRLTLR
+250 
-264 MQGDSEVGNHVAAY
+264 
-278 NAVLDLDMSAGDK
+278 LDLDMKAGDS
-291 VSGSGVICNSRK
+291 VGGVTCNGKK
-303 ATIDVTASYSK
+303 ATIDVNASYSK

-321 GLGADTAGGAIENK
+321 TLGNTASENK
-335 SGGTINLNSAACVTG
+335 SGGTINLNSAAHVTG
-350 AITTFGQTTINV
+350 VISTFGQTTINV

-377 AATDGVGGAA
+377 KAIDGVNGAA
-387 PNWTGTN
+387 PNWAGTN
-394 INITGYQTRVGG
+394 INVTGYQTRVGG
-406 ITQAAGDSL
+406 IIQAADDSL
-415 KATVKVDDTATC
+415 KATVKVDDTAAC
-427 GKIALNEYGGTIT
+427 GAIALNEYGGTIT
-440 VSHATTS
+440 VSHATTG
-447 DIGMGLGTLTV
+447 DIGMGLGTLIV

-498 TLVINDGKFTSTETI
+498 TLVINDGKFTSTKI
-513 VVGNPS
+513 IAVGNSS

-536 KGGTFG
+536 KGGTFAV
-542 GSLQGSPVLSGIAYE
+542 SLLGSPVLSNIAYE
-557 FKNLNDNL
+557 FGEGTPVGGNNLRDPT
-565 YTYVR
+565 YTYVP
-570 TAPVND
+570 TGTVND
-576 VFKTLVD
+576 VFQKLVD
-583 MTQAAGGVNKT
+583 MTQDAGGVDHTNIKP
-594 QIIASDYDYDVASTQ
+594 ASTIPNS
-609 GRAYVLFKVDHNT
+609 GTGVERGTALIDFVLDHNNQ
-622 TGGVNNTPVSVLK
+622 GGQLNTPVSLVR
-635 ILGTK
+635 IFAQPNA
-640 DSVIDLPDQVGG
+640 VIDLPNKVGG
-652 RKVSYWYKG
+652 RTVTNWYKG
-661 EERHQT
+661 EAAHKT
-667 NYIITAEDVTAQI
+667 NYIVVEADCYANNDQKSVELV
-680 DGSDTPVTLLADS
+680 ADS
-693 TAAGST
+693 TSAGNN
-699 DITAVALDTAKDVNG
+699 DITSVSLDAARDTG
-714 LYKGLTI
+714 GTYKGLTI
-721 SLDAS
+721 SLDSS
-726 GKVIKLSGLVDLAGK
+726 GKVIKLSGLVTLVGNQAV
-741 NSASIPLK
+741 IPLQ
-749 LVNSRGDDTKL
+749 LVNARGQATL
-760 KVNALVSLSS
+760 KVDVLVDQQ
-770 NGQKRVYFT
+770 NNQKRVYFT
-779 DPSTGLTISGD
+779 NPKPSTGLTISGD

-816 LPISVAGSNNGTTNG
+816 LPISVAGSSNGTTTG
-831 IAPGKPVAKVNG
+831 ITAGPSVAKVNG
-843 GIAGTAGRESYKNA
+843 GIAGSAGRESYKKA
-857 LEANSQFATSGNNQ
+857 LEDNSKFANSGNNQ
-871 LKNSIAV
+871 LKDSIAV

-1032 GTGVVGTDKART
+1032 GTGVAGADKART

-1074 VATADGEYDGAD
+1074 VAEGKDYGA
-1086 AIAYPYLYD
+1086 ANIAYPYLYD

>member
-30 TSGPKA
+30 STATLGTDQSGKCSVTWRKA
-36 TAPSGVTAVEL
+36 DFVVG
-47 KEGADCASYNGT
+47 KDADGN
-59 SVRWYAANAVLGK
+59 
-72 TTAGVDVKTPTAGYY
+72 DVKTPSDGYY
-87 AWDSGKQTAYYATAG
+87 YWDGASRTLYSTTSGVLN
-102 YIQGTN
+102 GTN
-108 SAGGAWYNAQGTG
+108 ATSGTWYDSPVTANG
-121 TSSSGFI
+121 I
-128 TFSSFTLIADTTMTT
+128 LSSFTLIGNITVSGAHS
-143 AYYIP
+143 A
-148 SSLSVNLNGCDLT
+148 SSINVNLNNKSLDLQSYT
-161 LAYSERQ
+161 DAATTKLS
-168 GNILTNL
+168 GL
-175 TVTNS
+175 TVTNT
-180 PADPAIAAAA
+180 PVTGTADKTQAVTLPSGWSSLSDRSITLNVTNATVTATSSITITGAVGNNYGF
-190 RPSGTLALPSDLS
+190 SGTLTNAKLS
-203 SGVSDRSFTLTATNA
+203 GDVYVYGAPNNSSSLRLDMRGDSSANGGICATNA
-218 TISGSIK
+218 T
-225 VNGGATNNY
+225 
-234 GFTGNLKNTTL
+234 
-245 QGGIT
+245 
-250 VEGAANGSSRLTLR
+250 
-264 MQGDSEVGNHVAAY
+264 
-278 NAVLDLDMSAGDK
+278 LDLDMKAGDS
-291 VSGSGVICNSRK
+291 VGGVTCNGKK
-303 ATIDVTASYSK
+303 ATIDVNASYSK

-321 GLGADTAGGAIENK
+321 TLGNTASENK
-335 SGGTINLNSAACVTG
+335 SGGTINLNSAAHVTG
-350 AITTFGQTTINV
+350 AISTFGQTTINV

-377 AATDGVGGAA
+377 KAIDGVNGAA
-387 PNWTGTN
+387 PNWAGTN
-394 INITGYQTRVGG
+394 INVTGYQTRVGG
-406 ITQAAGDSL
+406 IKQEADDSL
-415 KATVKVDDTATC
+415 SATVKVEDTATC
-427 GKIALNEYGGTIT
+427 GVVDLNAYGGALT
-440 VSHATTS
+440 VSNATVGAAGNTNGA
-447 DIGMGLGTLTV
+447 IGLGRGTLTV
-458 DNGATVN
+458 NNGATVN
-465 GSISVGTKGAAN
+465 GTINFGEKGAAN
-477 ATISGANTTVSGV
+477 ATISGENTTVTGV
-490 VNPNNKGT
+490 VAPADKGS
-498 TLVINDGKFTSTETI
+498 TLVINDGKFTSTGD
-513 VVGNPS
+513 V
-519 TNVPKIRFELEK
+519 KKELED

-536 KGGTFG
+536 KGGTFAV
-542 GSLQGSPVLSGIAYE
+542 SLLGSPVLSNIAYE
-557 FKNLNDNL
+557 FGEGTPVGGNNLRDPT
-565 YTYVR
+565 YTYVP
-570 TAPVND
+570 TGTVND
-576 VFKTLVD
+576 VFQKLVD
-583 MTQAAGGVNKT
+583 MTQDAGGVDHTNIKP
-594 QIIASDYDYDVASTQ
+594 ASTIPNSGTGV
-609 GRAYVLFKVDHNT
+609 GRGTALIDFVLDHNNQ
-622 TGGVNNTPVSVLK
+622 GGQLNTPVSVVR
-635 ILGTK
+635 IFAQPNA
-640 DSVIDLPDQVGG
+640 VIDLPNKVGG
-652 RKVSYWYKG
+652 RTVTNWYKN
-661 EERHQT
+661 ENAHKT
-667 NYIITAEDVTAQI
+667 NYIVVNEDCNGGIPIKLV
-680 DGSDTPVTLLADS
+680 ADS
-693 TAAGST
+693 TSAGNN
-699 DITAVALDTAKDVNG
+699 DITAVSLDAGRDTSG
-714 LYKGLTI
+714 TYKGLTI

-726 GKVIKLSGLVDLAGK
+726 NKVIKLSGLVTLVGNQAV
-741 NSASIPLK
+741 IPLQ
-749 LVNSRGDDTKL
+749 LVNARGQATL
-760 KVNALVSLSS
+760 KVDVLVDQQ
-770 NGQKRVYFT
+770 NNQKRVYFT
-779 DPSTGLTISGD
+779 NPSTGLTISGD
-790 NSILTVAN
+790 NSILTVTN

-816 LPISVAGSNNGTTNG
+816 LPISVRGSGSGTITAGPS
-831 IAPGKPVAKVNG
+831 VAKVNG
-843 GIAGTAGRESYKNA
+843 GIAGTAGRESYKQA
-857 LEANSQFATSGNNQ
+857 LEKNNPFNSATTGM
-871 LKNSIAV
+871 LKDSIAV

-897 LATARRT
+897 LSTARRT

-919 TYAAWD
+919 TYAAWG

-965 HRANADWPSSITTQD
+965 HGGTTWPSGMTDAQ
-980 QKNKFERVEVTT
+980 QKKFARVEVTT
-992 GNLTLTGDYGDIQLT
+992 GNLTLSGDYGDIQLT
-1007 LALPDEFAPAG
+1007 LALPDEFAPTG

-1032 GTGVVGTDKART
+1032 GTGVAGTDKTRT

-1074 VATADGEYDGAD
+1074 VAEGKDYGAND
-1086 AIAYPYLYD
+1086 ISFPYLYD

-1399 GSPVVSGVTNPFWD
+1399 GSPAVSGVTNPFWD

-1425 WAIKNGI
+1425 WAVKNGI

>member
-9 ALALAMVLTLLPFSA
+9 ALALAMVLTLLPLSA
-24 MPVSAA
+24 FAANVPVYAAVSAPTQPDALTSSSQFVALNETEHNGLISVAWKAAGADLGTLKNGTKIVAKSDGYYYYNASIETLYYATGGVLANTTNA
-30 TSGPKA
+30 TSG
-36 TAPSGVTAVEL
+36 T
-47 KEGADCASYNGT
+47 
-59 SVRWYAANAVLGK
+59 WYANPI
-72 TTAGVDVKTPTAGYY
+72 VKN
-87 AWDSGKQTAYYATAG
+87 
-102 YIQGTN
+102 TN
-108 SAGGAWYNAQGTG
+108 
-121 TSSSGFI
+121 FI
-128 TFSSFTLIADTTMTT
+128 MSSFTLIGDITMTGS
-143 AYYIP
+143 AYSP
-148 SSLSVNLNGCDLT
+148 SSINVNLNNCSLNLNAQNDAAATANAKL
-161 LAYSERQ
+161 SS
-168 GNILTNL
+168 L
-175 TVTNS
+175 TVTNTPVTGVANRDNS
-180 PADPAIAAAA
+180 VVTLPGHWAGTTQGAGLSDRSITLNVTSATVTSNGGICVNGAVGNNYGF
-190 RPSGTLALPSDLS
+190 SGTLTNAKLS
-203 SGVSDRSFTLTATNA
+203 GDVYVYGAPNNSSSLRLDMRGDSTASGICATNA
-218 TISGSIK
+218 T
-225 VNGGATNNY
+225 
-234 GFTGNLKNTTL
+234 
-245 QGGIT
+245 
-250 VEGAANGSSRLTLR
+250 
-264 MQGDSEVGNHVAAY
+264 
-278 NAVLDLDMSAGDK
+278 LDLDMKAGDT
-291 VSGSGVICNSRK
+291 VGGVTCNGKK
-303 ATIDVTASYSK
+303 ATIDVNASYSK

-321 GLGADTAGGAIENK
+321 TLGNTASENK
-335 SGGTINLNSAACVTG
+335 SGGTINLNSAAHVTG
-350 AITTFGQTTINV
+350 AISTFGQTTINV

-377 AATDGVGGAA
+377 KAIDGVNGAA
-387 PNWTGTN
+387 PNWAGTN
-394 INITGYQTRVGG
+394 INVTGYQTRVGG
-406 ITQAAGDSL
+406 IKQEADDSL
-415 KATVKVDDTATC
+415 SATVKVDDTATS
-427 GKIALNEYGGTIT
+427 GAVNLDAYGGTVT
-440 VSHATTS
+440 VSHATTGA
-447 DIGMGLGTLTV
+447 IGMGLGTLTM

-465 GSISVGTKGAAN
+465 GAISIGHKGAAN
-477 ATISGANTTVSGV
+477 ATISGENTTVTGV
-490 VNPNNKGT
+490 INPNNKGT
-498 TLVINDGKFTSTETI
+498 TLVINNGTFTSNELL
-513 VVGNPS
+513 NASDPS
-519 TNVPKIRFELEK
+519 SGKMKDELGK
-531 GTTTV
+531 GSTTV

-542 GSLQGSPVLSGIAYE
+542 VSLQGSPVLSGIAYE

-594 QIIASDYDYDVASTQ
+594 QIIASDYDYDVANTQ
-609 GRAYVLFKVDHNT
+609 GGAYVLFKVDHNT

-667 NYIITAEDVTAQI
+667 NYIITAEDVTAQN

-749 LVNSRGDDTKL
+749 LVNSRGNDTKL

-816 LPISVAGSNNGTTNG
+816 LPISVRGSESGTITAGPS
-831 IAPGKPVAKVNG
+831 VAKVNG
-843 GIAGTAGRESYKNA
+843 GIAGTAGRESYKQA
-857 LEANSQFATSGNNQ
+857 LEKNNPFNSATTGM
-871 LKNSIAV
+871 LKDSIAV

-919 TYAAWD
+919 TYAAWG

-965 HRANADWPSSITTQD
+965 HGGNTWPNGMTQEQ
-980 QKNKFERVEVTT
+980 QKKFERVEVTT

-1032 GTGVVGTDKART
+1032 GTGVAGTDKART

-1074 VATADGEYDGAD
+1074 VAEGKDYGAAD
-1086 AIAYPYLYD
+1086 ISFPYLYD

-1311 TNATASRTGANT
+1311 TDATASRTGANT

>member
-9 ALALAMVLTLLPFSA
+9 ALALAMVLTLMPVSV

-30 TSGPKA
+30 TTTPDGTQMGA
-36 TAPSGVTAVEL
+36 QQEGMTVTW
-47 KEGADCASYNGT
+47 YGT
-59 SVRWYAANAVLGK
+59 EHTYGK
-72 TTAGVDVKTPTAGYY
+72 DNDGNDVTSRTPGYY
-87 AWDSGKQTAYYATAG
+87 AWDANARKLYHAASGVIEGLSA
-102 YIQGTN
+102 
-108 SAGGAWYNAQGTG
+108 AGGRWHPNAYTSNGTA
-121 TSSSGFI
+121 THML
-128 TFSSFTLIADTTMTT
+128 SSFTLVGDTTVSGSGT
-143 AYYIP
+143 AYAQ
-148 SSLSVNLNGCDLT
+148 SSISVNLNNHSLT
-161 LAYSERQ
+161 ISDGFNESN
-168 GNILTNL
+168 GTKFSNL
-175 TVTNS
+175 TVTNT
-180 PADPAIAAAA
+180 PVTGAANRDNSVVTLPGHWA
-190 RPSGTLALPSDLS
+190 GTTQGAGL
-203 SGVSDRSFTLTATNA
+203 SDRSITLNVTNATVTSDGGICVNGGVGNNYGFSATLTNAVLSGAVYVYGASNNSSSLRLDMRGDSTASGICATNA
-218 TISGSIK
+218 T
-225 VNGGATNNY
+225 
-234 GFTGNLKNTTL
+234 
-245 QGGIT
+245 
-250 VEGAANGSSRLTLR
+250 
-264 MQGDSEVGNHVAAY
+264 
-278 NAVLDLDMSAGDK
+278 LDLDMKAGDS
-291 VSGSGVICNSRK
+291 VGGVTCNGKK
-303 ATIDVTASYSK
+303 ATIDVNASCSK

-321 GLGADTAGGAIENK
+321 TLGNTASENK
-335 SGGTINLNSAACVTG
+335 SGGTINLNSAAHVTG
-350 AITTFGQTTINV
+350 AISTFGQTTINV

-513 VVGNPS
+513 TVGS
-519 TNVPKIRFELEK
+519 TSVPKIRFELEK

-536 KGGTFG
+536 KGGTFAV
-542 GSLQGSPVLSGIAYE
+542 SLLGSPVLSNIAYE
-557 FKNLNDNL
+557 FGEGTPVGGNNLQDPT
-565 YTYVR
+565 YTYVP
-570 TAPVND
+570 TGTVND
-576 VFKTLVD
+576 VFQKLVD
-583 MTQAAGGVNKT
+583 MTQDAGGVDHTNIKP
-594 QIIASDYDYDVASTQ
+594 ASTIPNSGTGV
-609 GRAYVLFKVDHNT
+609 GRGTALIDFVLDHNNQ
-622 TGGVNNTPVSVLK
+622 GGQLNTPVSVVR
-635 ILGTK
+635 IFAQPNA
-640 DSVIDLPDQVGG
+640 VIDLPNKVGG
-652 RKVSYWYKG
+652 RTVTNWYKN
-661 EERHQT
+661 ENAHKT
-667 NYIITAEDVTAQI
+667 NYIVVNEDCN
-680 DGSDTPVTLLADS
+680 GGTPIKLVADS
-693 TAAGST
+693 TSAGNN
-699 DITAVALDTAKDVNG
+699 DITAVSLDAGRDTSG
-714 LYKGLTI
+714 TYKGLTI

-726 GKVIKLSGLVDLAGK
+726 NKVIKLSGLVTLVGNQAV
-741 NSASIPLK
+741 IPLQ
-749 LVNSRGDDTKL
+749 LVNARGQATL
-760 KVNALVSLSS
+760 KVDVLVDQQ
-770 NGQKRVYFT
+770 NNQKRVYFT
-779 DPSTGLTISGD
+779 NPSTGLTISGD
-790 NSILTVAN
+790 NSILTVTN

-816 LPISVAGSNNGTTNG
+816 LPISVSGSAQGTITAGPS
-831 IAPGKPVAKVNG
+831 VAKVNG

-857 LEANSQFATSGNNQ
+857 LEQVKPFDKADSGKQ
-871 LKNSIAV
+871 LKDSIAV

-884 VLKSVTKSQVDNW
+884 VLKGVTKSQVDNW

-919 TYAAWD
+919 TYAAWG

-965 HRANADWPSSITTQD
+965 HGGNTWPSGMTD
-980 QKNKFERVEVTT
+980 PQKTKFARVEVTT
-992 GNLTLTGDYGDIQLT
+992 GNLTLTGDYGNIQLT
-1007 LALPDEFAPAG
+1007 LALPDEFVPTTG
-1018 TKLYAHHGNYAYDT
+1018 TTLYAHHGNYAYGTTVT
-1032 GTGVVGTDKART
+1032 GSNRTRT

-1074 VATADGEYDGAD
+1074 VAEGKDYGAND
-1086 AIAYPYLYD
+1086 ISFPYLYD

-1179 PIPVSAVAVTG
+1179 PIPVSVVAVTG

-1207 VTLLPVAG
+1207 VTLTP
-1215 YAAAGVAV
+1215 AANYRVGGVTVTAAV
-1223 RTDTGASVVVNGSG
+1223 KNSNTGVTTNTTVITTAVSANSW
-1237 TRYTFVVPK
+1237 RFVVPT
-1246 GINVKSITVTP
+1246 GATSVTVTP
-1257 SFTKVNSNATVTV
+1257 SFVAATTTNPTVTV
-1270 SNPAVGGTA
+1270 SNPAIGGTA

-1425 WAIKNGI
+1425 WAVKNGI

-1437 SNQFGVGRPVTRGE
+1437 SNQFGVGRPVSRGE

>member
-30 TSGPKA
+30 STATLGTDQSGKCSVTWRKA
-36 TAPSGVTAVEL
+36 DFVVG
-47 KEGADCASYNGT
+47 KDADGN
-59 SVRWYAANAVLGK
+59 
-72 TTAGVDVKTPTAGYY
+72 DVKTPSDGYY
-87 AWDSGKQTAYYATAG
+87 YWDGASRTLYSTTSGVLN
-102 YIQGTN
+102 GTN
-108 SAGGAWYNAQGTG
+108 ATSGTWYDSPVTANG
-121 TSSSGFI
+121 I
-128 TFSSFTLIADTTMTT
+128 LSSFTLIGNITVSGAHS
-143 AYYIP
+143 A
-148 SSLSVNLNGCDLT
+148 SSINVNLNNKSLDLQSYT
-161 LAYSERQ
+161 DAATTKLS
-168 GNILTNL
+168 GL
-175 TVTNS
+175 TVTNT
-180 PADPAIAAAA
+180 PVTGTADKTQAVTL
-190 RPSGTLALPSDLS
+190 PSGWS
-203 SGVSDRSFTLTATNA
+203 SLSDRSITLNVTNA
-218 TISGSIK
+218 TVTATSSITIT
-225 VNGGATNNY
+225 GAVGNNY
-234 GFTGNLKNTTL
+234 GFSATLTNAVLTGP
-245 QGGIT
+245 
-250 VEGAANGSSRLTLR
+250 VYVNGVPNNSSSLRLDMR
-264 MQGDSEVGNHVAAY
+264 GDSSANSGICATYAT
-278 NAVLDLDMSAGDK
+278 LDLDMKAGDS
-291 VSGSGVICNSRK
+291 VGGVTCKGKK
-303 ATIDVTASYSK
+303 ATIDANGYPK
-314 PATIASI
+314 RATIGSIDLGGTDVSGAS
-321 GLGADTAGGAIENK
+321 ENK
-335 SGGTINLNSAACVTG
+335 SGGTINLVSAADVTG
-350 AITTFGQTTINV
+350 AINTFGQTTINV

-513 VVGNPS
+513 TVGNPS

-609 GRAYVLFKVDHNT
+609 GGAYVLFKVDHNT

-667 NYIITAEDVTAQI
+667 NYIITAEDVTAQN

-857 LEANSQFATSGNNQ
+857 LEANSQFATSGDNQ

-965 HRANADWPSSITTQD
+965 HRNSAAWPTGMTQE
-980 QKNKFERVEVTT
+980 QQEKFKRVEVTT

-1007 LALPDEFAPAG
+1007 LALPDEFVPTTG
-1018 TKLYAHHGNYAYDT
+1018 TTLYAHHGNYAYGTTVT
-1032 GTGVVGTDKART
+1032 GSNRTRT

-1074 VATADGEYDGAD
+1074 VAEGKDYGAND
-1086 AIAYPYLYD
+1086 ISFPYLYD

>member
-30 TSGPKA
+30 STATLGTDQSGKCSVTWRKA
-36 TAPSGVTAVEL
+36 DFVVG
-47 KEGADCASYNGT
+47 KDADGN
-59 SVRWYAANAVLGK
+59 
-72 TTAGVDVKTPTAGYY
+72 DVKTPSDGYY
-87 AWDSGKQTAYYATAG
+87 YWDGASRTLYSTTSGVLN
-102 YIQGTN
+102 GTN
-108 SAGGAWYNAQGTG
+108 ATSGTWYDSPVTANG
-121 TSSSGFI
+121 I
-128 TFSSFTLIADTTMTT
+128 LSSFTLIGNITVSGAHS
-143 AYYIP
+143 A
-148 SSLSVNLNGCDLT
+148 SSINVNLNNKSLDLQSYT
-161 LAYSERQ
+161 DAATTKLS
-168 GNILTNL
+168 GL
-175 TVTNS
+175 TVTNT
-180 PADPAIAAAA
+180 PVTGTADKTQAVTL
-190 RPSGTLALPSDLS
+190 PSGWS
-203 SGVSDRSFTLTATNA
+203 SLSDRSITLNVTNA
-218 TISGSIK
+218 TVTASSSITIT
-225 VNGGATNNY
+225 GAVGNNY
-234 GFTGNLKNTTL
+234 GFSATLTNAVLTGP
-245 QGGIT
+245 
-250 VEGAANGSSRLTLR
+250 VYVNGVPNNSSSLRLDMR
-264 MQGDSEVGNHVAAY
+264 GDSSANSGICATHAT
-278 NAVLDLDMSAGDK
+278 LDLDMKAGDS
-291 VSGSGVICNSRK
+291 VGGVTCKGKK
-303 ATIDVTASYSK
+303 ATIDANGYPK
-314 PATIASI
+314 RATIESI
-321 GLGADTAGGAIENK
+321 TLGNAARENK
-335 SGGTINLNSAACVTG
+335 SGGTINLNSAADVTG
-350 AITTFGQTTINV
+350 AINTYGQTTINV
-362 KDTSTVGGNITFLSG
+362 KDTSTTGAINFLSG
-377 AATDGVGGAA
+377 MAINGVNGAA
-387 PNWTGTN
+387 PNWAGTT
-394 INITGYQTRVGG
+394 INVTGYQTRVGG
-406 ITQAAGDSL
+406 ITQAGGDTL

-427 GKIALNEYGGTIT
+427 GAIALNEYGGTIT
-440 VSHATTS
+440 VSHATTG
-447 DIGMGLGTLTV
+447 DIGMGLGTLIV

-513 VVGNPS
+513 AVGNTS
-519 TNVPKIRFELEK
+519 TKVPKIRFELEK

-609 GRAYVLFKVDHNT
+609 GGAYVLFKVDHNT

-667 NYIITAEDVTAQI
+667 NYIITAEDVTAQN

-1032 GTGVVGTDKART
+1032 GTGVAGTDKART

-1074 VATADGEYDGAD
+1074 VATAGGEYDGANT
-1086 AIAYPYLYD
+1086 IAYPYLYD

>member
-9 ALALAMVLTLLPFSA
+9 ALALAMVLTLMPVSVL
-24 MPVSAA
+24 PVSAA
-30 TSGPKA
+30 TLDG
-36 TAPSGVTAVEL
+36 TAMGAQQEGMTVTW
-47 KEGADCASYNGT
+47 YGT
-59 SVRWYAANAVLGK
+59 EHTYGKDNAGN
-72 TTAGVDVKTPTAGYY
+72 DVKSTNPGYY
-87 AWDSGKQTAYYATAG
+87 AWDANARTLYHAASGVIEGLSA
-102 YIQGTN
+102 
-108 SAGGAWYNAQGTG
+108 AGGRWHPNPHTVNGTA
-121 TSSSGFI
+121 TYML
-128 TFSSFTLIADTTMTT
+128 SSFTLVGDITMNDPWA
-143 AYYIP
+143 AYAQ
-148 SSLSVNLNGCDLT
+148 SSISVNLNNYNLT
-161 LAYSERQ
+161 ISSGFNESN
-168 GNILTNL
+168 GTKFSNL
-175 TVTNS
+175 TVTNTPVTGAVNKNAS
-180 PADPAIAAAA
+180 V
-190 RPSGTLALPSDLS
+190 TLPNSWAGSTQGAGL
-203 SGVSDRSFTLTATNA
+203 SDRSITLNVTNATVSGGICVNGGVGNNYGFSATLTNAVLSGPVYVFGALNNSSSLRLDMRGDSSANSGICATNA
-218 TISGSIK
+218 T
-225 VNGGATNNY
+225 
-234 GFTGNLKNTTL
+234 
-245 QGGIT
+245 
-250 VEGAANGSSRLTLR
+250 
-264 MQGDSEVGNHVAAY
+264 
-278 NAVLDLDMSAGDK
+278 LDLDMKAGDS
-291 VSGSGVICNSRK
+291 VGGVTCNGKK
-303 ATIDVTASYSK
+303 ATIDVNASYSK

-321 GLGADTAGGAIENK
+321 TLGNTASENK
-335 SGGTINLNSAACVTG
+335 SGGTINLNSAAHVTG
-350 AITTFGQTTINV
+350 AISTFGQTTINV
-362 KDTSTVGGNITFLSG
+362 KDTSTTGAINFLSG
-377 AATDGVGGAA
+377 MANDGVGGAA
-387 PNWTGTN
+387 PNWTGTT
-394 INITGYQTRVGG
+394 INVTGYQTSVASIKQG
-406 ITQAAGDSL
+406 TGDTL
-415 KATVKVDDTATC
+415 RATVKVDDTATC
-427 GKIALNEYGGTIT
+427 GAVDLNAYGGTVT
-440 VSHATTS
+440 VSHATTAS
-447 DIGMGLGTLTV
+447 IGLGLGTLTV

-465 GSISVGTKGAAN
+465 GNINFGEKGAAS
-477 ATISGANTTVSGV
+477 ATISGENTTVTGLVAPADKSS
-490 VNPNNKGT
+490 
-498 TLVINDGKFTSTETI
+498 TLVINNGTFTSN
-513 VVGNPS
+513 GN
-519 TNVPKIRFELEK
+519 VKAELED

-542 GSLQGSPVLSGIAYE
+542 VSLLGSPVLSNIAYE
-557 FKNLNDNL
+557 FAKGSWNPTPNAGFVATS
-565 YTYVR
+565 YTYIP
-570 TAPVND
+570 TGAVND
-576 VFKTLVD
+576 VFQKLVD
-583 MTQAAGGVNKT
+583 MTQDAGGVSKS
-594 QIIASDYDYDVASTQ
+594 QVKPASTIP
-609 GRAYVLFKVDHNT
+609 GVGADAVIDFVLDHDNK
-622 TGGVNNTPVSVLK
+622 GGQLNTPVSVVRIVAK
-635 ILGTK
+635 PNA
-640 DSVIDLPDQVGG
+640 VIDLPNKVGG
-652 RKVSYWYKG
+652 RTVTNWYKG
-661 EERHQT
+661 ENAHKT
-667 NYIITAEDVTAQI
+667 NYIVVNEDCNGGDPIELV
-680 DGSDTPVTLLADS
+680 ADS
-693 TAAGST
+693 TSAGNN
-699 DITAVALDTAKDVNG
+699 DITGVSLNTAVSGNDA
-714 LYKGLTI
+714 YKGLTI

-726 GKVIKLSGLVDLAGK
+726 KKVIKLSGLVTLVGNQAV
-741 NSASIPLK
+741 IPLQ
-749 LVNSRGDDTKL
+749 LVNARGQANLT
-760 KVNALVSLSS
+760 VSVLVDQQ
-770 NGQKRVYFT
+770 NNQKRVYFT
-779 DPSTGLTISGD
+779 SPSTGLTISGD
-790 NSILTVAN
+790 NSILTVTN

-816 LPISVAGSNNGTTNG
+816 LPISVAGSSNGTTTG
-831 IAPGKPVAKVNG
+831 ITAGPSVAKVNG
-843 GIAGTAGRESYKNA
+843 GIAGSAGRESYKKA
-857 LEANSQFATSGNNQ
+857 LEDNSKFANSGNNQ
-871 LKNSIAV
+871 LKDSIAV

-884 VLKSVTKSQVDNW
+884 VLKGVTKSQVDNW
-897 LATARRT
+897 LSTARRT

-919 TYAAWD
+919 TYAAWG

-965 HRANADWPSSITTQD
+965 HGGTTWPSGMTDAQ
-980 QKNKFERVEVTT
+980 QKKFARVEVTT
-992 GNLTLTGDYGDIQLT
+992 GNLTLSGDYGDIQLT
-1007 LALPDEFAPAG
+1007 LALPDEFAPTG

-1032 GTGVVGTDKART
+1032 GTSVAGTDKTRT

-1074 VATADGEYDGAD
+1074 VAEGKDYGAAD
-1086 AIAYPYLYD
+1086 IAYLYLYD

-1167 LSSDTAVAPTQK
+1167 LSSDTATAPTQK

-1399 GSPVVSGVTNPFWD
+1399 GSPVVTGVTNPFWD

-1425 WAIKNGI
+1425 WAVKNGI

-1437 SNQFGVGRPVTRGE
+1437 SNQFGVGRPVSRGE

>member
-9 ALALAMVLTLLPFSA
+9 ALALAMVLTLLPLSA
-24 MPVSAA
+24 FAA
-30 TSGPKA
+30 PAAVALTSPDNVTNFTPLDA
-36 TAPSGVTAVEL
+36 TLSGKHAVTWRE
-47 KEGADCASYNGT
+47 
-59 SVRWYAANAVLGK
+59 ANAKLG
-72 TTAGVDVKTPTAGYY
+72 TTKDGKDVITKGAGYY
-87 AWDSGKQTAYYATAG
+87 SAFDASTSTLYYATGGVLGNATNAAS
-102 YIQGTN
+102 GT
-108 SAGGAWYNAQGTG
+108 WYDSPVTANG
-121 TSSSGFI
+121 SI
-128 TFSSFTLIADTTMTT
+128 MSSFTLIGDITVSGAHS
-143 AYYIP
+143 A
-148 SSLSVNLNGCDLT
+148 SSINVNLNNKLLDLQSYT
-161 LAYSERQ
+161 DAATTKLS
-168 GNILTNL
+168 GL
-175 TVTNS
+175 TVTNT
-180 PADPAIAAAA
+180 PVTGTADKTQAVTL
-190 RPSGTLALPSDLS
+190 PSGWS
-203 SGVSDRSFTLTATNA
+203 SLSDRSITLNVTNA
-218 TISGSIK
+218 TVTATSSITIT
-225 VNGGATNNY
+225 GAVGNNY
-234 GFTGNLKNTTL
+234 GFSATLTNAVLTGP
-245 QGGIT
+245 
-250 VEGAANGSSRLTLR
+250 VYVNGVPNNSSSLRLDMR
-264 MQGDSEVGNHVAAY
+264 GDSSANSGICATYAT
-278 NAVLDLDMSAGDK
+278 LDLDMKAGDS
-291 VSGSGVICNSRK
+291 VGGVTCKGKK
-303 ATIDVTASYSK
+303 ATIDANGYPK
-314 PATIASI
+314 RATIDSIDLGGTDVSGAS
-321 GLGADTAGGAIENK
+321 ENK
-335 SGGTINLNSAACVTG
+335 SGGTINLVSAADVTG
-350 AITTFGQTTINV
+350 AINTFGQTTINV

-513 VVGNPS
+513 AVGNLS

-536 KGGTFG
+536 KGGTFAV
-542 GSLQGSPVLSGIAYE
+542 SLLGSPVLSNIAYE
-557 FKNLNDNL
+557 FAEGDYGVGGQAGFTASS
-565 YTYVR
+565 YTYIP
-570 TAPVND
+570 TGAVND
-576 VFKTLVD
+576 VFQKLVD
-583 MTQAAGGVNKT
+583 MTQDAGGVNKS
-594 QIIASDYDYDVASTQ
+594 QARPASTIPDS
-609 GRAYVLFKVDHNT
+609 GKGDVPIEFVLDHDAI
-622 TGGVNNTPVSVLK
+622 GGELNTPVSVVQIVAK
-635 ILGTK
+635 PNA
-640 DSVIDLPDQVGG
+640 VIDLPSKVGG
-652 RKVSYWYKG
+652 RTVTNWYKG
-661 EERHQT
+661 EAAHKT
-667 NYIITAEDVTAQI
+667 NYIVTEQDAV
-680 DGSDTPVTLLADS
+680 DCLGGKATVKLVADS
-693 TAAGST
+693 TSAGNN
-699 DITAVALDTAKDVNG
+699 DITAVSLNTGIAGSDA
-714 LYKGLTI
+714 YKGLTI

-726 GKVIKLSGLVDLAGK
+726 KKVIKLSGLVTLVGNQAV
-741 NSASIPLK
+741 IPLQ
-749 LVNSRGDDTKL
+749 LVNARGQATL
-760 KVNALVSLSS
+760 TVSVLVDQQ
-770 NGQKRVYFT
+770 NNQKRVYFT
-779 DPSTGLTISGD
+779 SPSTGLTISGD
-790 NSILTVAN
+790 NSILTVTN

-816 LPISVAGSNNGTTNG
+816 LPISVAGSKNGTTND
-831 IAPGKPVAKVNG
+831 ITPGKPVAKVNG
-843 GIAGTAGRESYKNA
+843 GIAGTAGRESYKKS
-857 LEANSQFATSGNNQ
+857 LEDNSQFDTTGDNQ
-871 LKNSIAV
+871 LKDSIAV

-965 HRANADWPSSITTQD
+965 HRNSAAWPTGMTQE
-980 QKNKFERVEVTT
+980 QQEKFKRVEVTT

-1007 LALPDEFAPAG
+1007 LALPDEFVPTTG
-1018 TKLYAHHGNYAYDT
+1018 TTLYAHHGNYAYGTTVT
-1032 GTGVVGTDKART
+1032 GSNRTRT

-1074 VATADGEYDGAD
+1074 VAEGKDYGAND
-1086 AIAYPYLYD
+1086 ISFPYLYD

>member
-30 TSGPKA
+30 STATLGTDQSGKCSVTWRKA
-36 TAPSGVTAVEL
+36 DFVVG
-47 KEGADCASYNGT
+47 KDADGN
-59 SVRWYAANAVLGK
+59 
-72 TTAGVDVKTPTAGYY
+72 DVKTPSDGYY
-87 AWDSGKQTAYYATAG
+87 YWDGASRTLYSTTSGVLN
-102 YIQGTN
+102 GTN
-108 SAGGAWYNAQGTG
+108 ATSGTWYDSPVTANG
-121 TSSSGFI
+121 I
-128 TFSSFTLIADTTMTT
+128 LSSFTLIGNITVSGAHS
-143 AYYIP
+143 A
-148 SSLSVNLNGCDLT
+148 SSINVNLNNKSLDLQSYT
-161 LAYSERQ
+161 DAATTKLS
-168 GNILTNL
+168 GL
-175 TVTNS
+175 TVTNT
-180 PADPAIAAAA
+180 PVTGTADKTQAVTL
-190 RPSGTLALPSDLS
+190 PSGWS
-203 SGVSDRSFTLTATNA
+203 SLSDRSITLNVTNA
-218 TISGSIK
+218 TVTATSSITIT
-225 VNGGATNNY
+225 GAVGNNY
-234 GFTGNLKNTTL
+234 GFSATLTNAVLTGP
-245 QGGIT
+245 
-250 VEGAANGSSRLTLR
+250 VYVNGVPNNSSSLRLDMR
-264 MQGDSEVGNHVAAY
+264 GDSSANSGICATYAT
-278 NAVLDLDMSAGDK
+278 LDLDMKAGDS
-291 VSGSGVICNSRK
+291 VGGVTCKGKK
-303 ATIDVTASYSK
+303 ATIDANGYPK
-314 PATIASI
+314 RATIGSIDLGGTDVSGAS
-321 GLGADTAGGAIENK
+321 ENK
-335 SGGTINLNSAACVTG
+335 SGGTINLVSAADVTG
-350 AITTFGQTTINV
+350 AINTFGQTTINV

-513 VVGNPS
+513 AVGNPS

-609 GRAYVLFKVDHNT
+609 GGAYVLFKVDHNT

-667 NYIITAEDVTAQI
+667 NYIITAEDVTAQN

-857 LEANSQFATSGNNQ
+857 LEANSQFAISGNNQ

-1007 LALPDEFAPAG
+1007 LALPDEFVPTTG
-1018 TKLYAHHGNYAYDT
+1018 TTLYAHHGNYAY
-1032 GTGVVGTDKART
+1032 GTTVAGNDRTRT

-1074 VATADGEYDGAD
+1074 VAEGKDYGATD
-1086 AIAYPYLYD
+1086 ISFPYLYD

>member
-9 ALALAMVLTLLPFSA
+9 ALALAMVLTLLPLSA
-24 MPVSAA
+24 FAANVPVYAAVIAPTALDGLPSGQFVALNETEHNGLISVAWKAAGADLGTLKNGTKIVAKSDGYYYYNASIETLYYATGGVLANTTNA
-30 TSGPKA
+30 TSG
-36 TAPSGVTAVEL
+36 T
-47 KEGADCASYNGT
+47 
-59 SVRWYAANAVLGK
+59 WYANPI
-72 TTAGVDVKTPTAGYY
+72 VKN
-87 AWDSGKQTAYYATAG
+87 
-102 YIQGTN
+102 TN
-108 SAGGAWYNAQGTG
+108 
-121 TSSSGFI
+121 FI
-128 TFSSFTLIADTTMTT
+128 MSSFTLIGDITMTDS
-143 AYYIP
+143 AYSP
-148 SSLSVNLNGCDLT
+148 SSINVNLNNCSLNLNAQNDAAATANAKL
-161 LAYSERQ
+161 SS
-168 GNILTNL
+168 L
-175 TVTNS
+175 TVTNTPVTGVANRDNS
-180 PADPAIAAAA
+180 VVTLPGHWAGTTQGAGLSDRSITLNVTNATVTSNGGICVNGAVGNNYGF
-190 RPSGTLALPSDLS
+190 SGTLTNAKLS
-203 SGVSDRSFTLTATNA
+203 GDVYVYGAPNNSSSLRLDMRGDSTASGICATNA
-218 TISGSIK
+218 T
-225 VNGGATNNY
+225 
-234 GFTGNLKNTTL
+234 
-245 QGGIT
+245 
-250 VEGAANGSSRLTLR
+250 
-264 MQGDSEVGNHVAAY
+264 
-278 NAVLDLDMSAGDK
+278 LDLDMKAGDT
-291 VSGSGVICNSRK
+291 VGGVTCNGKK
-303 ATIDVTASYSK
+303 ATIDVNASYSK
-314 PATIASI
+314 PASITSITLGNTAS
-321 GLGADTAGGAIENK
+321 ENK
-335 SGGTINLNSAACVTG
+335 SGGTINLNSAAHVTG

-362 KDTSTVGGNITFLSG
+362 KDTSKVDGNISFLSG
-377 AATDGVGGAA
+377 KATDGVNGAA
-387 PNWTGTN
+387 PNWAGTN
-394 INITGYQTRVGG
+394 INVTGYQTRVGG

-415 KATVKVDDTATC
+415 KATVKVDDTATS
-427 GKIALNEYGGTIT
+427 GAVNLDAYGGTVT
-440 VSHATTS
+440 VSHATTGAI
-447 DIGMGLGTLTV
+447 DMGLGTLTV

-465 GSISVGTKGAAN
+465 GAISIGHKGAAN
-477 ATISGANTTVSGV
+477 ATISGENTTVTGV
-490 VNPNNKGT
+490 INPNNKGT
-498 TLVINDGKFTSTETI
+498 TLVINNGTFTS
-513 VVGNPS
+513 NKLLNANDPS
-519 TNVPKIRFELEK
+519 SGKMKDELGK
-531 GTTTV
+531 GSTTV

-542 GSLQGSPVLSGIAYE
+542 VSLLGSPVLSNIAYE
-557 FKNLNDNL
+557 FGKGKAGPGFSITDAM
-565 YTYVR
+565 YTYIPAG
-570 TAPVND
+570 TIND
-576 VFKTLVD
+576 VFQKLAD
-583 MTQAAGGVNKT
+583 MTQDAGSVKNT
-594 QIIASDYDYDVASTQ
+594 NIRPASTIP
-609 GRAYVLFKVDHNT
+609 GVGDDAVIDFVLDHDNV
-622 TGGVNNTPVSVLK
+622 GGQLNTPVSVVR
-635 ILGTK
+635 ILARPNA
-640 DSVIDLPDQVGG
+640 VIDLPNKVGG
-652 RKVSYWYKG
+652 RTVTNWYKG
-661 EERHQT
+661 EAAHKT
-667 NYIITAEDVTAQI
+667 NYIVVEADCYANNNRKSVELV
-680 DGSDTPVTLLADS
+680 ADS
-693 TAAGST
+693 TSAGNNDITSVSLDAAG
-699 DITAVALDTAKDVNG
+699 DTG
-714 LYKGLTI
+714 GTYKGLTI
-721 SLDAS
+721 SLDSS
-726 GKVIKLSGLVDLAGK
+726 GKVIKLSGLVTLVGNQAV
-741 NSASIPLK
+741 IPLQ
-749 LVNSRGDDTKL
+749 LVNARGQATL
-760 KVNALVSLSS
+760 KVDVLVDQQ
-770 NGQKRVYFT
+770 NNQKRVYFT
-779 DPSTGLTISGD
+779 NPQPSTGLTISGD

-816 LPISVAGSNNGTTNG
+816 LPISVRGSAQGTITAGPS
-831 IAPGKPVAKVNG
+831 VAKVNG

-857 LEANSQFATSGNNQ
+857 LEQVKPFDNVDSGKE

-919 TYAAWD
+919 TYAAWG

-965 HRANADWPSSITTQD
+965 HGGTTWPNGMTQE
-980 QKNKFERVEVTT
+980 QWRKFERVEVTT

-1007 LALPDEFAPAG
+1007 LALPDEFVPTTG
-1018 TKLYAHHGNYAYDT
+1018 TTLYVHHGNYAY
-1032 GTGVVGTDKART
+1032 GTTVAGSDRTRT

-1074 VATADGEYDGAD
+1074 VAEGKDYGATD
-1086 AIAYPYLYD
+1086 ISFPYLYD

>member
-190 RPSGTLALPSDLS
+190 RPSGTLTLPSDLS

-427 GKIALNEYGGTIT
+427 GAVNLDQYGGTVT
-440 VSHATTS
+440 VSHATTGA
-447 DIGMGLGTLTV
+447 IGMGLGTLTV
-458 DNGATVN
+458 DNGATVD
-465 GSISVGTKGAAN
+465 GAISIGHKGAAN
-477 ATISGANTTVSGV
+477 ATISGENTTVKGV
-490 VNPNNKGT
+490 VNPNNPGT
-498 TLVINDGKFTSTETI
+498 TLVINGGKFTST
-513 VVGNPS
+513 GN
-519 TNVPKIRFELEK
+519 VKQELEK
-531 GTTTV
+531 GSTTV
-536 KGGTFG
+536 KGGTFKV
-542 GSLQGSPVLSGIAYE
+542 SLLGSPVLSNIAYE
-557 FKNLNDNL
+557 FGEGTPVGGNNLQDPT
-565 YTYVR
+565 YTYVP
-570 TAPVND
+570 TGTVND
-576 VFKTLVD
+576 VFQKLVD
-583 MTQAAGGVNKT
+583 MTQDAGGVDHTNIKP
-594 QIIASDYDYDVASTQ
+594 ASTIPNSGTGV
-609 GRAYVLFKVDHNT
+609 GRGTALIDFVLDHNNQ
-622 TGGVNNTPVSVLK
+622 GGQLNTPVSVVR
-635 ILGTK
+635 IFAQPNA
-640 DSVIDLPDQVGG
+640 VIDLPNKVGG
-652 RKVSYWYKG
+652 RTVTNWYKN
-661 EERHQT
+661 ENAHKT
-667 NYIITAEDVTAQI
+667 NYIVVNEDYN
-680 DGSDTPVTLLADS
+680 GGTPIKLVADS
-693 TAAGST
+693 TSAGNN
-699 DITAVALDTAKDVNG
+699 DITAVSLDAGRDTSG
-714 LYKGLTI
+714 TYKGLTI

-726 GKVIKLSGLVDLAGK
+726 NKVIKLSGLVTLVGNQAV
-741 NSASIPLK
+741 IPLQ
-749 LVNSRGDDTKL
+749 LVNARGQATL
-760 KVNALVSLSS
+760 KVDVLVDQQ
-770 NGQKRVYFT
+770 NNQKRVYFT
-779 DPSTGLTISGD
+779 NPSTGLTISGD
-790 NSILTVAN
+790 NSILTVTN

-816 LPISVAGSNNGTTNG
+816 LPISVRGSGSGTITAGPS
-831 IAPGKPVAKVNG
+831 VAKVNG
-843 GIAGTAGRESYKNA
+843 GIAGTAGRESYKQA
-857 LEANSQFATSGNNQ
+857 LEKNNPFNSATTGM
-871 LKNSIAV
+871 LKDSIAV

-980 QKNKFERVEVTT
+980 QMNKFERVEVTT

-1032 GTGVVGTDKART
+1032 GRGVAGTDKART

-1074 VATADGEYDGAD
+1074 VATAGGEYDGAD

>member
-9 ALALAMVLTLLPFSA
+9 ALALAMVLTLMPVSVL
-24 MPVSAA
+24 PVSAA
-30 TSGPKA
+30 TLDG
-36 TAPSGVTAVEL
+36 TAMGAQQEGMTVTW
-47 KEGADCASYNGT
+47 YGT
-59 SVRWYAANAVLGK
+59 EHTYGKDNAGN
-72 TTAGVDVKTPTAGYY
+72 DVKSTNPGYY
-87 AWDSGKQTAYYATAG
+87 AWDANARTLYHAASGVIEGLSA
-102 YIQGTN
+102 
-108 SAGGAWYNAQGTG
+108 AGGRWHPNPHTVNGTA
-121 TSSSGFI
+121 TYML
-128 TFSSFTLIADTTMTT
+128 SSFTLVGDITMNDPWA
-143 AYYIP
+143 AYAQ
-148 SSLSVNLNGCDLT
+148 SSISVNLNNYNLT
-161 LAYSERQ
+161 ISSGFNESN
-168 GNILTNL
+168 GTKFSNL
-175 TVTNS
+175 TVTNT
-180 PADPAIAAAA
+180 PVTGVADKTKAV
-190 RPSGTLALPSDLS
+190 TLPTSWAGSTQGAGL
-203 SGVSDRSFTLTATNA
+203 SDRSITLNVTNATVSGGICVNGGVGNNYGFSATLTNAVLSGDVHVYGAPNNSSSLRLDMRGDSMASGICATNA
-218 TISGSIK
+218 T
-225 VNGGATNNY
+225 
-234 GFTGNLKNTTL
+234 
-245 QGGIT
+245 
-250 VEGAANGSSRLTLR
+250 
-264 MQGDSEVGNHVAAY
+264 
-278 NAVLDLDMSAGDK
+278 LDLDMKAGDS
-291 VSGSGVICNSRK
+291 VGGVTCNGKK
-303 ATIDVTASYSK
+303 ATIDVNASYSK

-321 GLGADTAGGAIENK
+321 TLGNTASENK
-335 SGGTINLNSAACVTG
+335 SGGTINLNSAAHVTG
-350 AITTFGQTTINV
+350 AISTFGQTTINV

-377 AATDGVGGAA
+377 KAIDGVNGAA
-387 PNWTGTN
+387 PNWAGTN
-394 INITGYQTRVGG
+394 INVTGYQTRVGG
-406 ITQAAGDSL
+406 IIQAADDSL
-415 KATVKVDDTATC
+415 KATVKVDDTAAC
-427 GKIALNEYGGTIT
+427 GAIALNEYGGTIT
-440 VSHATTS
+440 VSHATTG
-447 DIGMGLGTLTV
+447 DIGMGLGTLIV

-513 VVGNPS
+513 AVGNLS

-609 GRAYVLFKVDHNT
+609 GGAYVLFKVDHNT
-622 TGGVNNTPVSVLK
+622 TGGVNNTPVSVLQ

-667 NYIITAEDVTAQI
+667 NYIITAEDVTKQN
-680 DGSDTPVTLLADS
+680 TPTPGNGDPVELLADS

-779 DPSTGLTISGD
+779 DPSTGLTTSGD

-816 LPISVAGSNNGTTNG
+816 LPISVRGSGSGTITAGPS
-831 IAPGKPVAKVNG
+831 VAKVNG

-965 HRANADWPSSITTQD
+965 HRANADWPSSITTHD

-1032 GTGVVGTDKART
+1032 GTGVAGTDKART

-1074 VATADGEYDGAD
+1074 VATAGGEYDGANT
-1086 AIAYPYLYD
+1086 IACPYLYD

>member
-30 TSGPKA
+30 STATLGTDQSGKCSVTWRKA
-36 TAPSGVTAVEL
+36 DFVVG
-47 KEGADCASYNGT
+47 KDADGN
-59 SVRWYAANAVLGK
+59 
-72 TTAGVDVKTPTAGYY
+72 DVKTPSDGYY
-87 AWDSGKQTAYYATAG
+87 YWDGASRTLYSTTSGVLN
-102 YIQGTN
+102 GTN
-108 SAGGAWYNAQGTG
+108 ATSGTWYDSPVTANG
-121 TSSSGFI
+121 I
-128 TFSSFTLIADTTMTT
+128 LSSFTLIGNITVSGAHS
-143 AYYIP
+143 A
-148 SSLSVNLNGCDLT
+148 SSINVNLNNKSLDLQSYT
-161 LAYSERQ
+161 DAATTKLS
-168 GNILTNL
+168 GL
-175 TVTNS
+175 TVTNT
-180 PADPAIAAAA
+180 PVTGTADKTQAVTL
-190 RPSGTLALPSDLS
+190 PSGWS
-203 SGVSDRSFTLTATNA
+203 SLSDRSITLNVTNA
-218 TISGSIK
+218 TVTATSSITIT
-225 VNGGATNNY
+225 GAVGNNY
-234 GFTGNLKNTTL
+234 GFSATLTNAVLTGP
-245 QGGIT
+245 
-250 VEGAANGSSRLTLR
+250 VYVNGVPNNSSSLRLDMR
-264 MQGDSEVGNHVAAY
+264 GDSSANSGICATYAT
-278 NAVLDLDMSAGDK
+278 LDLDMKAGDS
-291 VSGSGVICNSRK
+291 VGGVTCKGKK
-303 ATIDVTASYSK
+303 ATIDANGYPK
-314 PATIASI
+314 RATIGSIDLGGTDVSGAS
-321 GLGADTAGGAIENK
+321 ENK
-335 SGGTINLNSAACVTG
+335 SGGTINLVSAADVTD
-350 AITTFGQTTINV
+350 AINTFGQTTINV

-513 VVGNPS
+513 AVGNPS

-594 QIIASDYDYDVASTQ
+594 KIIASDYDYDVASTQ
-609 GRAYVLFKVDHNT
+609 GGAYVLFKVDHNT

-667 NYIITAEDVTAQI
+667 NYIITAEDVTAQN

-857 LEANSQFATSGNNQ
+857 LEANSQFAISGNNQ

-1007 LALPDEFAPAG
+1007 LALPDEFVPTTG
-1018 TKLYAHHGNYAYDT
+1018 TTLYAHHGNYAY
-1032 GTGVVGTDKART
+1032 GTTVAGNDRTRT

-1074 VATADGEYDGAD
+1074 VAEGKDYGATD
-1086 AIAYPYLYD
+1086 ISFPYLYD

>member
-30 TSGPKA
+30 STATLGTDQSGKCSVTWRKA
-36 TAPSGVTAVEL
+36 DFVVG
-47 KEGADCASYNGT
+47 KDADGN
-59 SVRWYAANAVLGK
+59 
-72 TTAGVDVKTPTAGYY
+72 DVKTPSDGYY
-87 AWDSGKQTAYYATAG
+87 YWDGASRTLYSTTSGVLN
-102 YIQGTN
+102 GTN
-108 SAGGAWYNAQGTG
+108 ATSGTWYDSPVTANG
-121 TSSSGFI
+121 I
-128 TFSSFTLIADTTMTT
+128 LSSFTLIGNIAVSG
-143 AYYIP
+143 AHSA
-148 SSLSVNLNGCDLT
+148 SSINVNLNNKSLDLQSYT
-161 LAYSERQ
+161 DAATTKLS
-168 GNILTNL
+168 GL
-175 TVTNS
+175 TVTNT
-180 PADPAIAAAA
+180 PVTGTADKTQAVTL
-190 RPSGTLALPSDLS
+190 PSGWS
-203 SGVSDRSFTLTATNA
+203 SLSDRSITLNVTNA
-218 TISGSIK
+218 TVTATSSITIT
-225 VNGGATNNY
+225 GAVGNNY
-234 GFTGNLKNTTL
+234 GFSATLTNAVLTGP
-245 QGGIT
+245 
-250 VEGAANGSSRLTLR
+250 VYVNGVPNNSSSLRLDMR
-264 MQGDSEVGNHVAAY
+264 GDSSANSGICATYAT
-278 NAVLDLDMSAGDK
+278 LDLDMKAGDS
-291 VSGSGVICNSRK
+291 VGGVTCKGKK
-303 ATIDVTASYSK
+303 ATIDANGYPK
-314 PATIASI
+314 RATIGSI
-321 GLGADTAGGAIENK
+321 DLGGTDVSGVSENK
-335 SGGTINLNSAACVTG
+335 SGGTINLVSAADVTD
-350 AITTFGQTTINV
+350 AINTFGQTTINV

-513 VVGNPS
+513 AVGNPS

-594 QIIASDYDYDVASTQ
+594 KIIASDYDYDVASTQ
-609 GRAYVLFKVDHNT
+609 GGAYVLFKVDHNT

-667 NYIITAEDVTAQI
+667 NYIITAEDVTAQN

-857 LEANSQFATSGNNQ
+857 LEANSQFAISGNNQ

-1007 LALPDEFAPAG
+1007 LALPDEFVPTTG
-1018 TKLYAHHGNYAYDT
+1018 TTLYAHHGNYAY
-1032 GTGVVGTDKART
+1032 GTTVAGNDRTRT

-1074 VATADGEYDGAD
+1074 VAEGKDYGATD
-1086 AIAYPYLYD
+1086 ISFPYLYD

>member
-9 ALALAMVLTLLPFSA
+9 ALALAMVLTLLPLSA
-24 MPVSAA
+24 FAANVPVYAAVSAPTAPDGLPSGQFVELTEAAHKGLISVAWKAAGADLGTLKNGTKLVAKSAGYYYYNASIETLYYATGGVLANTTNA
-30 TSGPKA
+30 TSG
-36 TAPSGVTAVEL
+36 T
-47 KEGADCASYNGT
+47 
-59 SVRWYAANAVLGK
+59 WYAQPIAANG
-72 TTAGVDVKTPTAGYY
+72 
-87 AWDSGKQTAYYATAG
+87 S
-102 YIQGTN
+102 IM
-108 SAGGAWYNAQGTG
+108 
-121 TSSSGFI
+121 
-128 TFSSFTLIADTTMTT
+128 SSFTLIGDITVSTTLS
-143 AYYIP
+143 P
-148 SSLSVNLNGCDLT
+148 SSINVNLNNCNLNLSGQNDAGAVAKL
-161 LAYSERQ
+161 SS
-168 GNILTNL
+168 L
-175 TVTNS
+175 TVTNT
-180 PADPAIAAAA
+180 PVTGTADKTN
-190 RPSGTLALPSDLS
+190 SKVTLPSHWASLT
-203 SGVSDRSFTLTATNA
+203 DRSITLNVTNA
-218 TISGSIK
+218 ATDGNITITGD
-225 VNGGATNNY
+225 ATTNY
-234 GFTGNLKNTTL
+234 GFNGTFKNAHVNTSVTVNGADTGRSSLKVL
-245 QGGIT
+245 
-250 VEGAANGSSRLTLR
+250 
-264 MQGDSEVGNHVAAY
+264 MQGDSAMGHITAN
-278 NAVLDLDMSAGDK
+278 NATLDLDMAAGDK
-291 VSGSGVICNSRK
+291 VIGVSCIGKK
-303 ATIDVTASYSK
+303 ATIDANGYPK
-314 PATIASI
+314 RATIESI
-321 GLGADTAGGAIENK
+321 TLGNAARENK
-335 SGGTINLNSAACVTG
+335 SGGTINLTSATDVTQG
-350 AITTFGQTTINV
+350 ITTYGQTTINV
-362 KDTSTVGGNITFLSG
+362 KDTSTTGAINFLSG
-377 AATDGVGGAA
+377 MANDGVGGAA
-387 PNWTGTN
+387 PNWAGTT
-394 INITGYQTRVGG
+394 INVTGYQTRVGD
-406 ITQAAGDSL
+406 IAQASGDTL

-427 GKIALNEYGGTIT
+427 GAVNLNQYGGTVT
-440 VSHATTS
+440 VSHATTNTI
-447 DIGMGLGTLTV
+447 DMGLGTLTV

-465 GSISVGTKGAAN
+465 GNITVGHKGAAN
-477 ATISGANTTVSGV
+477 ATISGANTTVTGI

-498 TLVINDGKFTSTETI
+498 TLVINDGKFTVE
-513 VVGNPS
+513 NP
-519 TNVPKIRFELEK
+519 TNGAASVREELEK

-536 KGGTFG
+536 KGGTFKA
-542 GSLQGSPVLSGIAYE
+542 SLQGSPVLSGIAYE
-557 FKNLNDNL
+557 FLNKTTNL

-583 MTQAAGGVNKT
+583 MTQAAGGVDKT
-594 QIIASDYDYDVASTQ
+594 KIIASDYDLGVAQTQ
-609 GRAYVLFKVDHNT
+609 GGAYVLFKVDHNT

-667 NYIITAEDVTAQI
+667 NYIITAEDVAAQNP
-680 DGSDTPVTLLADS
+680 GEGQQGTPVTLLADS

-760 KVNALVSLSS
+760 RVNALVSLSS

-831 IAPGKPVAKVNG
+831 ITPGKPVAKVNG

-857 LEANSQFATSGNNQ
+857 LEANSKFDTTGNNQ
-871 LKNSIAV
+871 LKDSIAV

-919 TYAAWD
+919 TYAAWG

-965 HRANADWPSSITTQD
+965 HGGTTWPTGMTQE
-980 QKNKFERVEVTT
+980 QRKKFERVEVTT

-1007 LALPDEFAPAG
+1007 LALPDEFVPTTG
-1018 TKLYAHHGNYAYDT
+1018 TTLYAHHGNYAYET
-1032 GTGVVGTDKART
+1032 TVGAGAAPADKTRT

-1074 VATADGEYDGAD
+1074 VAEGKDYGAND
-1086 AIAYPYLYD
+1086 ISFPYLYD

-1399 GSPVVSGVTNPFWD
+1399 GSPVVTGVTNPFWD

-1425 WAIKNGI
+1425 WAVKNGI

-1437 SNQFGVGRPVTRGE
+1437 SNQFGVGRPVSRGE

>member
-30 TSGPKA
+30 STATLGTDQSGKCSVTWRKA
-36 TAPSGVTAVEL
+36 DFVVG
-47 KEGADCASYNGT
+47 KDADGN
-59 SVRWYAANAVLGK
+59 
-72 TTAGVDVKTPTAGYY
+72 DVKTPSDGYY
-87 AWDSGKQTAYYATAG
+87 YWDGASRTLYSTTSGVLN
-102 YIQGTN
+102 GTN
-108 SAGGAWYNAQGTG
+108 ATSGTWYDSPVTANG
-121 TSSSGFI
+121 I
-128 TFSSFTLIADTTMTT
+128 LSSFTLIGNITVSGAHS
-143 AYYIP
+143 A
-148 SSLSVNLNGCDLT
+148 SSINVNLNNKSLDLQSYT
-161 LAYSERQ
+161 DAATTKLS
-168 GNILTNL
+168 GL
-175 TVTNS
+175 TVTNT
-180 PADPAIAAAA
+180 PVTGTADKTQAVTL
-190 RPSGTLALPSDLS
+190 PSGWS
-203 SGVSDRSFTLTATNA
+203 SLSDRSITLNVTNA
-218 TISGSIK
+218 TVTATSSITIT
-225 VNGGATNNY
+225 GAVGNNY
-234 GFTGNLKNTTL
+234 GFSATLTNAVLTGP
-245 QGGIT
+245 
-250 VEGAANGSSRLTLR
+250 VYVNGVPNNSSSLRLDMR
-264 MQGDSEVGNHVAAY
+264 GDSSANSGICATCAT
-278 NAVLDLDMSAGDK
+278 LDLDMKAGDS
-291 VSGSGVICNSRK
+291 VGGVTCKGKK
-303 ATIDVTASYSK
+303 ATIDANGYPK
-314 PATIASI
+314 RATIGSIDLGGTDVSGAS
-321 GLGADTAGGAIENK
+321 ENK
-335 SGGTINLNSAACVTG
+335 SGGTINLVSAADVTG
-350 AITTFGQTTINV
+350 AINTFGQTTINV

-513 VVGNPS
+513 AVGNPS

-609 GRAYVLFKVDHNT
+609 GGAYVLFKVDHNT

-667 NYIITAEDVTAQI
+667 NYIITAEDVTAQN

-857 LEANSQFATSGNNQ
+857 LEANSQFAISGNNQ

-1007 LALPDEFAPAG
+1007 LALPDEFVPTTG
-1018 TKLYAHHGNYAYDT
+1018 TTLYAHHGNYAY
-1032 GTGVVGTDKART
+1032 GTTVAGNDRTRT

-1074 VATADGEYDGAD
+1074 VAEGKDYGATD
-1086 AIAYPYLYD
+1086 ISFPYLYD

>member
-9 ALALAMVLTLLPFSA
+9 ALALAMVLTLMPVSVL
-24 MPVSAA
+24 PVSAA
-30 TSGPKA
+30 ATTPDGTQMGEQQEGMTVTWYGTEHTYGKDNAGNDVTSTNP
-36 TAPSGVTAVEL
+36 
-47 KEGADCASYNGT
+47 
-59 SVRWYAANAVLGK
+59 
-72 TTAGVDVKTPTAGYY
+72 GYY
-87 AWDSGKQTAYYATAG
+87 AWDANARTLYHAASGVIEGLSA
-102 YIQGTN
+102 
-108 SAGGAWYNAQGTG
+108 AGGRWHPNAYTSNGTA
-121 TSSSGFI
+121 THML
-128 TFSSFTLIADTTMTT
+128 SSFTLVGDTTVSGSGT
-143 AYYIP
+143 AYAQ
-148 SSLSVNLNGCDLT
+148 SSISVNLNNHSLT
-161 LAYSERQ
+161 ISDGFNESN
-168 GNILTNL
+168 GTKFSNL
-175 TVTNS
+175 TVTNT
-180 PADPAIAAAA
+180 PVTGAADKTN
-190 RPSGTLALPSDLS
+190 SKVTLPSHWASLT
-203 SGVSDRSFTLTATNA
+203 DRSITLNVTNA
-218 TISGSIK
+218 ATDGNITITGD
-225 VNGGATNNY
+225 ATTNY
-234 GFTGNLKNTTL
+234 GFNGTFKNAHVNTSVTVNGADTGRSSLKVL
-245 QGGIT
+245 
-250 VEGAANGSSRLTLR
+250 
-264 MQGDSEVGNHVAAY
+264 MQGDSAMGHITAN
-278 NAVLDLDMSAGDK
+278 NATLDLDMAAGDK
-291 VSGSGVICNSRK
+291 VIGVSCIGKK
-303 ATIDVTASYSK
+303 ATIDANGYPK
-314 PATIASI
+314 RATIKSI
-321 GLGADTAGGAIENK
+321 TLGNAARENK
-335 SGGTINLNSAACVTG
+335 SGGTINLNSAADVTG
-350 AITTFGQTTINV
+350 AINTYGQTTINV
-362 KDTSTVGGNITFLSG
+362 KDTSTTGAINFLSG
-377 AATDGVGGAA
+377 MAIDGVNGAA
-387 PNWTGTN
+387 PNWAGTN
-394 INITGYQTRVGG
+394 INVTGYQTRVGG

-513 VVGNPS
+513 TVGS
-519 TNVPKIRFELEK
+519 TSVPKIRFELEK

-536 KGGTFG
+536 KGGTFKV
-542 GSLQGSPVLSGIAYE
+542 SLLGSPVLSNIAYE
-557 FKNLNDNL
+557 FGEGTPAGGGSIIYAM
-565 YTYVR
+565 YTYVP
-570 TAPVND
+570 TGTVND
-576 VFKTLVD
+576 VFQKLVD
-583 MTQAAGGVNKT
+583 MTQDAGGVGNTNIKP
-594 QIIASDYDYDVASTQ
+594 ASTIPNSGTGV
-609 GRAYVLFKVDHNT
+609 GRGTALIDFVLDHNNQ
-622 TGGVNNTPVSVLK
+622 GGQLNTPVSVVR
-635 ILGTK
+635 IFAQPNA
-640 DSVIDLPDQVGG
+640 VIDLPNKVGG
-652 RKVSYWYKG
+652 RTVTNWYKN
-661 EERHQT
+661 ENAHKT
-667 NYIITAEDVTAQI
+667 NYIVVNEDCN
-680 DGSDTPVTLLADS
+680 GGTPIKLVADS
-693 TAAGST
+693 TSAGNN
-699 DITAVALDTAKDVNG
+699 DITAVSLDAGRDTSG
-714 LYKGLTI
+714 TYKGLTI

-726 GKVIKLSGLVDLAGK
+726 NKVIKLSGLVTLVGNQAV
-741 NSASIPLK
+741 IPLQ
-749 LVNSRGDDTKL
+749 LVNARGQATL
-760 KVNALVSLSS
+760 KVDVLVDQQ
-770 NGQKRVYFT
+770 NNQKRVYFT
-779 DPSTGLTISGD
+779 NPSTGLTISGD
-790 NSILTVAN
+790 NSILTVTN

-816 LPISVAGSNNGTTNG
+816 LPISVSGSAQGTITAGPS
-831 IAPGKPVAKVNG
+831 VAKVNG

-857 LEANSQFATSGNNQ
+857 LEANSQFATSGDNQ

-965 HRANADWPSSITTQD
+965 HRNSAAWPTGMTQE
-980 QKNKFERVEVTT
+980 QQEKFKRVEVTT

-1007 LALPDEFAPAG
+1007 LALPDEFVPTTG
-1018 TKLYAHHGNYAYDT
+1018 TTLYAHHGNYAYGTTVT
-1032 GTGVVGTDKART
+1032 GSNRTRT

-1074 VATADGEYDGAD
+1074 VAEGKDYGAAD
-1086 AIAYPYLYD
+1086 IAYPYLYD